1 MNDKNL
7 FGSGVFN
14 YMNPMTTTVSQDLF
28 AQPQTDRSLYRSPS
42 RADLQARAAAEEA
55 ALLNNI
61 TQQFQGLMAT
71 PEWQNASL
79 QRRNEIYD
87 AVMKEQF
94 APYVQQHMDNPD
106 LMMKLQMIPETTLK
120 ADINALAKQ
129 IDDANEFGDFWR
141 GMKSGVHQLSS
152 GIADG
157 IPSLLAED
165 RVRALEELQQRYG
178 YSQERQNA
186 IDAARQTLR
195 EQEADRQDTLKAI
208 QELQTQ
214 QSIARRN
221 TETRRRE
228 LQGEDGEFLGTLS
241 WAAENPLDALTFA
254 AEQAPT
260 MIPTA
265 AATVGGTMLAGPV
278 GGAAAAA
285 AVGSLF
291 SAADAMGSAGLDLSQ
306 QSMDDFRKMP
316 EFQALVAQGTSEE
329 DARNQ
334 VIAAAQGD
342 AGAKGAVIGALT
354 SVFGPE
360 RILGGAIGKTITGA
374 TARGIANSTMKKELL
389 KGAAKTVAGAG
400 MEGVEEGA
408 TQWASNSAINN
419 ATGLNNDVWDGV
431 AEAAALGM
439 IAGGPMST
447 VGSGVDTYH
456 NIKGIREAR
465 ADAAARGET
474 DLTTHSDVISPEAA
488 YAAEQGGAAEATA
501 PADPVAARSALNTF
515 RNDLLQQTGTML
527 TTAERD
533 GLYAVAHAAEQ
544 AGMSTDALKSLMEK
558 LQVRRASPDG
568 NDLWSGY
575 QEYVS
580 KQPVRNA
587 QDNAPVA
594 EPVEVPANTTTTRP
608 SWAGAES
615 MEHVA
620 PLAQAMMAAYRRDSV
635 APQAEYTPMYR
646 EPFDA
651 TVRNLPRT
659 PRGMTPEKR
668 GPIYV
673 TPEGEARLTGD
684 FNGQSDGTGAATAG
698 TDSTGAVAG
707 VTAGDG
713 GTTGT
718 RVADDIAATTGTTRT
733 GTGRGRR
740 NANTANAV
748 HSEPVNALGR
758 GESTATVDGGR
769 SDSAVPGTSAAVSTG
784 ERSVARET
792 GPRAADGRGAESTGL
807 RASGGDPGV
816 GDTVT
821 WKDPFFG
828 NHFTGTV
835 TAVDS
840 ARATFNARTPDG
852 NVFENVSTG
861 SIRQEPL
868 TDAYGDT
875 DVQADMAREDN
886 VDALERLNQA
896 VVDGRITAEQAA
908 RVTQSAVQEVARTG
922 DRSAAGSYIDDH
934 LARLSSSTPALRASG
949 GDWSIGQT
957 VTYKPRN
964 GAKAKDGVITAVN
977 PDGTVDI
984 DVQSTRRGKA
994 VTETKRGVKTS
1005 QLSVPEGQ
1013 QVSEAE
1019 RPSDNAA
1026 TTADVPLSAVPLD
1039 ELVVRMNRALEQM
1052 SDIPLASAD
1061 VEAARQ
1067 VAETGDVEV
1076 ANVMAT
1082 DVWVEH
1088 GITALTPEYLSEGEG
1103 LTKLIESY
1111 RRLTPEERDEVLE
1124 MYNILESTGDFEGN
1138 VYAFV
1143 ADGIIS
1149 DLNEQANA
1157 EPYPFWRHVTDRIKE
1172 LIRRVGKGIA
1182 TALVG
1187 ITLWNAYPVSDAHA
1201 ATSGVVTQVQQV
1213 QGLSNTASAV
1223 RAWVQETKDNR
1234 GQKYIIADKVSGEMH
1249 IMDSRGNVLATMPA
1263 LYGTQK
1269 GDAAVPGQTP
1279 AGIFTLQQRYDV
1291 ASSFGGD
1298 VQQFAE
1304 HTDGSIWAIHRVL
1317 TSNPKQMRQARLN
1330 SPTAED
1336 NRISLGCINVPADMY
1351 NKYLKNG
1358 FKGKLYVIPEQRPL
1372 GEVFRGIQENVA
1384 TEDLKQDMQP
1394 PASLDDTETTAFRSS
1409 TDSMAAEEL
1418 QKGKLDTGAL
1428 LTSVLSEADPDS
1440 LSAAKGNNAAD
1451 LAAFF
1456 AVPLAAGRIS
1466 RNAKKRRNARMSESA
1481 SDVEDREA
1489 ITETANT
1496 PAVSPDNVQ
1505 NDTSEYWASTARGR
1519 TLTPKERVE
1528 SLWFNR
1534 QSWIAPVVQRLYDSQ
1549 YLFLRWLQDNGIAH
1563 VAGEGV
1569 EITDNPVAR
1578 ALKFAPGKRNHIL
1591 THMKKTFME
1600 PAMNKVVEI
1609 AQKNGVALDD
1619 AAKDIMTWISMRH
1632 VPEGNA
1638 DLRRRINER
1647 IDAAIAE
1654 GNETAIEE
1662 AVQELNAHDAYQQGK
1677 GPRVEMV
1684 GGWTDAQARATMRK
1698 IEQQFK
1704 PEDMA
1709 AVAQHLYD
1717 ALEYSKQQRIAAGV
1731 LSPEQVAAWPKF
1743 KYYVPM
1749 YMHMD
1754 VDGDNA
1760 FVGASAINPLPELAR
1775 GGSKDHYAEHAL
1787 MTVTQSLH
1795 RAAAAIAIQ
1804 DFKAALNAQFQGQN
1818 ELAGMQRVRIIGTD
1832 TTGKPGIFFTEH
1844 TADGKTEN
1852 YKFIFTD
1859 KANDN
1864 IMASLFPKEQTTN
1877 PLLQAMATS
1886 TSAYARLLTKYRAT
1900 FAPVNWFREGAE
1912 RAVNLAS
1919 RHITVDGKTINP
1931 LELQARIRAATLNPV
1946 VVASLA
1952 EYMTTGKN
1960 TDNKYVKAYTELEA
1974 TGALATINDV
1984 LKHNEK
1990 DIRKDLRRMKGLRK
2004 YAKQLDSV
2012 ATHYNEVFGAAPAV
2026 AAYVT
2031 LREAGVEADRA
2042 AMFILD
2048 TFNIHNS
2055 GTWTYWMRAFQPF
2068 IVPAM
2073 EGSRNLLRTMST
2085 PRGWAVGAAGIA
2097 TSIMLYTMLAALAPD
2112 DEMDK
2117 MSLPELSRY
2126 IPVYGKDGS
2135 FVKLPVAFG
2144 LPRQTWI
2151 TGAAIARLVR
2161 GSSTP
2166 AEALS
2171 GTTASLAEELLP
2183 VTAKFSGDHASR
2195 NPLLAALHAL
2205 TPDIM
2210 RPFVEVAT
2218 NTSHFGTPIHG
2229 SFREG
2234 EAFASESG
2242 KTRTA
2247 DVWKDAATSLR
2258 ENFGIDVFPESIRH
2272 IINYYAA
2279 GALSGLT
2286 TWLEKDSLYMS
2297 KGHMTTRQE
2306 LGGFW
2311 TSVGLTMLY
2320 DNGRQR
2326 TERQYWRMQD
2336 KVDDLMKRYGVV
2348 RTDPGNGKGMKAVS
2362 AMQRMMLAGASA
2374 QEAMLV
2380 RAAIE
2385 ADNARSKNNR
2395 ALNDRVKKLRKAQ
2408 LAPEHLEPMFTQ
2420 HLDTQELLMKAFI
2433 AQGERSGL

>member
-14 YMNPMTTTVSQDLF
+14 YMNPMTATVSQDLF

-55 ALLNNI
+55 ALLNGI

-87 AVMKEQF
+87 AIIKDQF
-94 APYVQQHMDNPD
+94 TPFVQQHMDNPD

-129 IDDANEFGDFWR
+129 IDDANELGDLWR

-165 RVRALEELQQRYG
+165 RVRTLEELQQRYD

-195 EQEADRQDTLKAI
+195 EQEADRQDTLKAV
-208 QELQTQ
+208 QELQGQ

-221 TETRRRE
+221 TETRRQE

-241 WAAENPLDALTFA
+241 WAAENPLDALSFA

-265 AATVGGTMLAGPV
+265 AATVGGTVLAGPV
-278 GGAAAAA
+278 GGAAAAT

-316 EFQALVAQGTSEE
+316 EFQALVAQGTSEG

-334 VIAAAQGD
+334 IIAAAQGD
-342 AGAKGAVIGALT
+342 AGAKGLVIGALT

-360 RILGGAIGKTITGA
+360 RILGSAIGKTITGA
-374 TARGIANSTMKKELL
+374 TARSIANGTMKKELL
-389 KGAAKTVAGAG
+389 RGAATTLAGAG

-408 TQWASNSAINN
+408 TQWASNSAINK

-456 NIKGIREAR
+456 NIKGIRAAR
-465 ADAAARGET
+465 AEAEARGET
-474 DLTTHSDVISPEAA
+474 DLTTHRDVPSPEAA
-488 YAAEQGGAAEATA
+488 HAAEQDNTADAATA
-501 PADPVAARSALNTF
+501 VDPLVARTALNTV
-515 RNDLLQQTGTML
+515 RNDLLQHTGTAL

-533 GLYAVAHAAEQ
+533 SLYATAYAAEQ
-544 AGMSTDALKSLMEK
+544 AGMTTKALQSLMEK

-587 QDNAPVA
+587 QDNVPA
-594 EPVEVPANTTTTRP
+594 EVPADTTVTRP

-684 FNGQSDGTGAATAG
+684 FDGQSDGTGAATTG
-698 TDSTGAVAG
+698 TGSTGAVAG

-718 RVADDIAATTGTTRT
+718 RVADDIAATTGTART
-733 GTGRGRR
+733 GAGRGRGD
-740 NANTANAV
+740 ADTANAV
-748 HSEPVNALGR
+748 HSEPTDALGS
-758 GESTATVDGGR
+758 GESSTAVDSGR
-769 SDSAVPGTSAAVSTG
+769 SDSTVPGTSAAVSTG

-792 GPRAADGRGAESTGL
+792 GSRATDGRGAESTGL
-807 RASGGDPGV
+807 RASGGD
-816 GDTVT
+816 
-821 WKDPFFG
+821 
-828 NHFTGTV
+828 
-835 TAVDS
+835 
-840 ARATFNARTPDG
+840 
-852 NVFENVSTG
+852 
-861 SIRQEPL
+861 
-868 TDAYGDT
+868 
-875 DVQADMAREDN
+875 
-886 VDALERLNQA
+886 
-896 VVDGRITAEQAA
+896 
-908 RVTQSAVQEVARTG
+908 
-922 DRSAAGSYIDDH
+922 
-934 LARLSSSTPALRASG
+934 
-949 GDWSIGQT
+949 WSVGQT
-957 VTYKPRN
+957 ATYKSRN

-984 DVQSTRRGKA
+984 EVQSMRRGKA
-994 VTETKRGVKTS
+994 VTETKRGVKVS

-1013 QVSEAE
+1013 QRTTTEPE
-1019 RPSDNAA
+1019 QMTDNAA
-1026 TTADVPLSAVPLD
+1026 TVSEAPLSELQPE
-1039 ELVVRMNRALEQM
+1039 ELVARANRALEQLPDM
-1052 SDIPLASAD
+1052 PLASAD
-1061 VEAARQ
+1061 VEAARN
-1067 VAETGDVEV
+1067 VAEVGDIAA
-1076 ANVMAT
+1076 ANTMAT
-1082 DVWVEH
+1082 DAWVEH

-1103 LTKLIESY
+1103 RTKLIESY
-1111 RRLTPEERDEVLE
+1111 RRLTPEERKEVTE
-1124 MYNILESTGDFEGN
+1124 MHDILESTGDFEGN

-1143 ADGIIS
+1143 TDGVIS

-1157 EPYPFWRHVTDRIKE
+1157 EPYLFWQYVTDRVKE

-1187 ITLWNAYPVSDAHA
+1187 ITLWNAYPVPDAHA
-1201 ATSGVVTQVQQV
+1201 VTSGVVTQVQQI

-1304 HTDGSIWAIHRVL
+1304 HSDGSIWAIHRVL

-1330 SPTAED
+1330 SLTAED
-1336 NRISLGCINVPADMY
+1336 NRVSLGCINVPADMY

-1384 TEDLKQDMQP
+1384 ADDLKQDMRL
-1394 PASLDDTETTAFRSS
+1394 PASLDDTDTTAFRSS
-1409 TDSMAAEEL
+1409 TDSLAAEEL
-1418 QKGKLDTGAL
+1418 QKGTLDSGAL
-1428 LTSVLSEADPDS
+1428 LTSVLSETDPDS
-1440 LSAAKGNNAAD
+1440 LSAAKGNDVAD

-1456 AVPLAAGRIS
+1456 ALPLAAGRMS
-1466 RNAKKRRNARMSESA
+1466 RNAKKRRNARMSESV

-1489 ITETANT
+1489 ITDTVDA
-1496 PAVSPDNVQ
+1496 PAASPDNVQ
-1505 NDTSEYWASTARGR
+1505 SDSPEYWASTARGR
-1519 TLTPKERVE
+1519 TLTPKQRVA

-1534 QSWIAPVVQRLYDSQ
+1534 LSWMALVVERLYDSQ
-1549 YLFLRWLQDNGIAH
+1549 YRMLRWISDNGIGQ
-1563 VAGEGV
+1563 VAGEGI
-1569 EITDNPVAR
+1569 ELTDNPIAR

-1600 PAMNKVVEI
+1600 PAMSKVVEI

-1638 DLRRRINER
+1638 DLRRRISER

-1654 GNETAIEE
+1654 GDETAIED

-1698 IEQQFK
+1698 IEQTFS

-1709 AVAQHLYD
+1709 EVAQHLYD

-1818 ELAGMQRVRIIGTD
+1818 ELAGMQRVHIKDAD

-1864 IMASLFPKEQTTN
+1864 IMVSLFPKEQTTN
-1877 PLLQAMATS
+1877 PLLQVMATS

-1919 RHITVDGKTINP
+1919 RHITVNGKTINP

-1960 TDNKYVKAYTELEA
+1960 ADNEYVKAYKELEA

-2004 YAKQLDSV
+2004 YAKQLDDI

-2031 LREAGVEADRA
+2031 LKKAGVDSERA
-2042 AMFILD
+2042 AMFVLD

-2055 GTWTYWMRAFQPF
+2055 GTWTHWMRAFQPF

-2085 PRGWAVGAAGIA
+2085 PRGWAIGAAGIA
-2097 TSIMLYTMLAALAPD
+2097 TSIMLYTMLASLAPD

-2126 IPVYGKDGS
+2126 IPLFSKDGS

-2183 VTAKFSGDHASR
+2183 VTGKFSGDHASR
-2195 NPLLAALHAL
+2195 NPLLAVLHAL

-2247 DVWKDAATSLR
+2247 DVWKNAATYLR

-2272 IINYYAA
+2272 VINYYAA

-2286 TWLEKDSLYMS
+2286 TWMENDSLYMS

-2348 RTDPGNGKGMKAVS
+2348 RSDPNNGKGMKAVS
-2362 AMQRMMLAGASA
+2362 AMQRMMLAGASI

-2380 RAAIE
+2380 HAAIE
-2385 ADNARSKNNR
+2385 ADSARSKNNR

-2420 HLDTQELLMKAFI
+2420 HLDMQELLMKAFI

>member
-1 MNDKNL
+1 MTDKNF

-14 YMNPMTTTVSQDLF
+14 YMNPMTATPSADLF
-28 AQPQTDRSLYRSPS
+28 AQPRTDNSLYRPPS

-55 ALLNNI
+55 ALLNGI

-106 LMMKLQMIPETTLK
+106 LMMKLQMIPEMTLK
-120 ADINALAKQ
+120 ADINALKRQ
-129 IDDANEFGDFWR
+129 IDDANELGDLWR

-157 IPSLLAED
+157 IPSWIAGNKIKS
-165 RVRALEELQQRYG
+165 LEEAQRLYG
-178 YSQERQNA
+178 YDPNRQKE

-195 EQEADRQDTLKAI
+195 EQEADRKETLKAV
-208 QELQTQ
+208 QELQGQ

-241 WAAENPLDALTFA
+241 WATENPLDALSFA

-265 AATVGGTMLAGPV
+265 AATVGGTVLAGPV
-278 GGAAAAA
+278 GGAVAAT

-316 EFQALVAQGTSEE
+316 EFQALVAQGTPEG

-334 VIAAAQGD
+334 IIAAAQGD
-342 AGAKGAVIGALT
+342 AGAKGLVIGALT

-374 TARGIANSTMKKELL
+374 TARSIANGTMKKALL
-389 KGAAKTVAGAG
+389 RGAATTLAGAG

-408 TQWASNSAINN
+408 TQWASNSAINK

-439 IAGGPMST
+439 IAGGPMSA

-456 NIKGIREAR
+456 NIKGIRATRAEAE
-465 ADAAARGET
+465 ARGET
-474 DLTTHSDVISPEAA
+474 DLTTHRDVPSPEAA
-488 YAAEQGGAAEATA
+488 HAAEQGNTVDAATA
-501 PADPVAARSALNTF
+501 VDPLVARTALNTV
-515 RNDLLQQTGTML
+515 RKDLLQHTGTAL

-533 GLYAVAHAAEQ
+533 SLYATAYAAEQ
-544 AGMSTDALKSLMEK
+544 AGMTTKALQSLMEK

-587 QDNAPVA
+587 QDNAPA
-594 EPVEVPANTTTTRP
+594 EVPADTTVTRP

-684 FNGQSDGTGAATAG
+684 FNGQSDGTGAATTG
-698 TDSTGAVAG
+698 TGSTGAVAG

-718 RVADDIAATTGTTRT
+718 RVADDIAATTGPART
-733 GTGRGRR
+733 GAGRGRG
-740 NANTANAV
+740 NADTANAV
-748 HSEPVNALGR
+748 HSEPTDALGS
-758 GESTATVDGGR
+758 GESSAAVDSGR
-769 SDSAVPGTSAAVSTG
+769 SDSTVPGTSAAVSTG

-792 GPRAADGRGAESTGL
+792 GSRAADGRSAESTGL
-807 RASGGDPGV
+807 RASGGDWSV
-816 GDTVT
+816 G
-821 WKDPFFG
+821 
-828 NHFTGTV
+828 
-835 TAVDS
+835 
-840 ARATFNARTPDG
+840 
-852 NVFENVSTG
+852 
-861 SIRQEPL
+861 
-868 TDAYGDT
+868 
-875 DVQADMAREDN
+875 
-886 VDALERLNQA
+886 
-896 VVDGRITAEQAA
+896 QAA
-908 RVTQSAVQEVARTG
+908 
-922 DRSAAGSYIDDH
+922 
-934 LARLSSSTPALRASG
+934 
-949 GDWSIGQT
+949 
-957 VTYKPRN
+957 TYKPRN

-984 DVQSTRRGKA
+984 EVQSMRRGKA
-994 VTETKRGVKTS
+994 VTETKRGVKAS

-1013 QVSEAE
+1013 QRTITEPE
-1019 RPSDNAA
+1019 QMTDNAA
-1026 TTADVPLSAVPLD
+1026 TVSEAPLSELQPE
-1039 ELVVRMNRALEQM
+1039 ELVARANRALEQLPDM
-1052 SDIPLASAD
+1052 PLASAD
-1061 VEAARQ
+1061 VEAARN
-1067 VAETGDVEV
+1067 VAEAGDIAA
-1076 ANVMAT
+1076 ANTMAT
-1082 DVWVEH
+1082 DAWVEH

-1103 LTKLIESY
+1103 RTKLIESY
-1111 RRLTPEERDEVLE
+1111 RRLTLEERQEVIE
-1124 MYNILESTGDFEGN
+1124 MHDMLESTGDFEGN

-1143 ADGIIS
+1143 TDGVIS

-1157 EPYPFWRHVTDRIKE
+1157 EPYPFWQYVTDRVKA

-1187 ITLWNAYPVSDAHA
+1187 ITLWNAYPVPDAHA
-1201 ATSGVVTQVQQV
+1201 ATSGVVTQVQQI

-1304 HTDGSIWAIHRVL
+1304 HSDGSIWAIHRVL

-1384 TEDLKQDMQP
+1384 TDDLKQNMQP
-1394 PASLDDTETTAFRSS
+1394 PASLDDTDTTAFRSS
-1409 TDSMAAEEL
+1409 TDSLAAEEL
-1418 QKGKLDTGAL
+1418 QKGTLDSGAL
-1428 LTSVLSEADPDS
+1428 LTSVLSETDPDS
-1440 LSAAKGNNAAD
+1440 LSAAKGNDAAD

-1456 AVPLAAGRIS
+1456 VLPLAAGRMS

-1481 SDVEDREA
+1481 NDVEDREA
-1489 ITETANT
+1489 ITGA
-1496 PAVSPDNVQ
+1496 ADARVVSPDNVQ
-1505 NDTSEYWASTARGR
+1505 SDSPEYWASTARGR
-1519 TLTPKERVE
+1519 TLTPKQRVA

-1534 QSWIAPVVQRLYDSQ
+1534 QSWMAPVVERLYDSQ
-1549 YLFLRWLQDNGIAH
+1549 YPMLRWISDNGIGQ
-1563 VAGEGV
+1563 VAGEGT
-1569 EITDNPVAR
+1569 ELTDNPIAR
-1578 ALKFAPGKRNHIL
+1578 ALKFAPGKRDHIL
-1591 THMKKTFME
+1591 THMKRTYME
-1600 PAMNKVVEI
+1600 PAMRKVVEI

-1638 DLRRRINER
+1638 DLRRRINEE

-1654 GNETAIEE
+1654 GDETTIED
-1662 AVQELNAHDAYQQGK
+1662 AVQKLNAHDAYQQGK
-1677 GPRVEMV
+1677 GPRVPMV

-1698 IEQQFK
+1698 IEQTFS

-1754 VDGDNA
+1754 IDGDNA

-1818 ELAGMQRVRIIGTD
+1818 ELAGMQRVHIKDAD
-1832 TTGKPGIFFTEH
+1832 TTNKPGIFFTEH

-1886 TSAYARLLTKYRAT
+1886 TSAYARVLTKYRAT

-1919 RHITVDGKTINP
+1919 RHITVNGKTINP

-1960 TDNKYVKAYTELEA
+1960 ADNEYVKAYKELEA

-2004 YAKQLDSV
+2004 YAKQLDGI

-2031 LREAGVEADRA
+2031 LKKAGVDAERA

-2055 GTWTYWMRAFQPF
+2055 GTWTHWMRAFQPF

-2085 PRGWAVGAAGIA
+2085 PRGWTIGAAGIA
-2097 TSIMLYTMLAALAPD
+2097 TSIMLYTMLASLAPD

-2126 IPVYGKDGS
+2126 IPLYGKDGS

-2144 LPRQTWI
+2144 LPRQTWV

-2183 VTAKFSGDHASR
+2183 VTGKFSGDHASR

-2247 DVWKDAATSLR
+2247 DVWKNAATYLR

-2272 IINYYAA
+2272 VINYYAA

-2286 TWLEKDSLYMS
+2286 TWMENDSLYMS

-2348 RTDPGNGKGMKAVS
+2348 RSDPGNGKGMKAVS

-2385 ADNARSKNNR
+2385 ADSARSKNNR

-2420 HLDTQELLMKAFI
+2420 HLDMQELLMKAFI

>member
-1 MNDKNL
+1 MTDKNL

-55 ALLNNI
+55 ALLNGI

-87 AVMKEQF
+87 AIIKDQF
-94 APYVQQHMDNPD
+94 TPFVQQHMDNPD
-106 LMMKLQMIPETTLK
+106 LMMKLQMIPEATLK
-120 ADINALAKQ
+120 ADINALSKQ
-129 IDDANEFGDFWR
+129 IDDANELGDLWR

-165 RVRALEELQQRYG
+165 RVRTLEELQQRYG

-195 EQEADRQDTLKAI
+195 EQEADRRETLKAV
-208 QELQTQ
+208 QELQAQ

-241 WAAENPLDALTFA
+241 WAAENPLDALSFA

-265 AATVGGTMLAGPV
+265 AATVGGTILAGPV

-285 AVGSLF
+285 AVGGLF

-316 EFQALVAQGTSEE
+316 EFQALVAQGTPEG

-334 VIAAAQGD
+334 IIAAAQGD
-342 AGAKGAVIGALT
+342 AGAKGLVIGALT

-374 TARGIANSTMKKELL
+374 TARSIANGTMKKELL
-389 KGAAKTVAGAG
+389 RGAATTLAGAG

-408 TQWASNSAINN
+408 TQWASNSAINK

-439 IAGGPMST
+439 IAGGPMSA

-474 DLTTHSDVISPEAA
+474 DLTTHRDVPSPEAA
-488 YAAEQGGAAEATA
+488 HAAEQGGPAEAVTA
-501 PADPVAARSALNTF
+501 VDPLVARTALNTV
-515 RNDLLQQTGTML
+515 RKDLLQHTGTAL
-527 TTAERD
+527 TAEERD
-533 GLYAVAHAAEQ
+533 SLYATAYAAEQ
-544 AGMSTDALKSLMEK
+544 AGMTTKALQSLMEK

-587 QDNAPVA
+587 QDNAPA
-594 EPVEVPANTTTTRP
+594 EVPADTTVTRP

-684 FNGQSDGTGAATAG
+684 FNGQSDGTGAATTG
-698 TDSTGAVAG
+698 TGSTGAVAG

-713 GTTGT
+713 RTTGT
-718 RVADDIAATTGTTRT
+718 RVADDIATTTGPART
-733 GTGRGRR
+733 GAGRGRGDTD
-740 NANTANAV
+740 TANAV
-748 HSEPVNALGR
+748 HSEPTDALGS
-758 GESTATVDGGR
+758 GESPTAVDSGR
-769 SDSAVPGTSAAVSTG
+769 SDSTVPGTSAAVSTG

-792 GPRAADGRGAESTGL
+792 GPRTTDGRGAESTGL
-807 RASGGDPGV
+807 RASGGD
-816 GDTVT
+816 
-821 WKDPFFG
+821 
-828 NHFTGTV
+828 
-835 TAVDS
+835 
-840 ARATFNARTPDG
+840 
-852 NVFENVSTG
+852 
-861 SIRQEPL
+861 
-868 TDAYGDT
+868 
-875 DVQADMAREDN
+875 
-886 VDALERLNQA
+886 
-896 VVDGRITAEQAA
+896 
-908 RVTQSAVQEVARTG
+908 
-922 DRSAAGSYIDDH
+922 
-934 LARLSSSTPALRASG
+934 
-949 GDWSIGQT
+949 WSVGQT
-957 VTYKPRN
+957 ATYKPRN

-984 DVQSTRRGKA
+984 EVQSMRRGKA

-1013 QVSEAE
+1013 QQTTAE
-1019 RPSDNAA
+1019 PEQMTDNAA
-1026 TTADVPLSAVPLD
+1026 TASEVPLSELQPE
-1039 ELVVRMNRALEQM
+1039 ELVARANRALEQLPDM
-1052 SDIPLASAD
+1052 PLASAD
-1061 VEAARQ
+1061 VEAARNI
-1067 VAETGDVEV
+1067 AEAGDIAA
-1076 ANVMAT
+1076 ANTMAT
-1082 DVWVEH
+1082 DAWVAH

-1103 LTKLIESY
+1103 RTKLIESY
-1111 RRLTPEERDEVLE
+1111 RRLTPEEREEVIE
-1124 MYNILESTGDFEGN
+1124 MHDMLESTGDFEGN

-1143 ADGIIS
+1143 TDGVIS

-1157 EPYPFWRHVTDRIKE
+1157 EPYPFWQYVTDRVKE

-1187 ITLWNAYPVSDAHA
+1187 ITLWNAYPVPDAHA
-1201 ATSGVVTQVQQV
+1201 ATSGVVTQVQQI

-1269 GDAAVPGQTP
+1269 GDAAAPGQTP

-1304 HTDGSIWAIHRVL
+1304 HSDGSIWAIHRVL

-1384 TEDLKQDMQP
+1384 ADDLKQDMQP

-1409 TDSMAAEEL
+1409 TDSLAAEEL
-1418 QKGKLDTGAL
+1418 QKGTLDSGAL
-1428 LTSVLSEADPDS
+1428 LTSVLSETDPDS
-1440 LSAAKGNNAAD
+1440 LSAAKGNDAAD

-1456 AVPLAAGRIS
+1456 ALPLAAGRMS

-1481 SDVEDREA
+1481 NDVEDREA
-1489 ITETANT
+1489 ITGA
-1496 PAVSPDNVQ
+1496 ADAQVVSPDNVQ
-1505 NDTSEYWASTARGR
+1505 SDSPEYWASTARGR
-1519 TLTPKERVE
+1519 TLTPKQRVA

-1534 QSWIAPVVQRLYDSQ
+1534 QSWMAPVVQRLYDSQ
-1549 YLFLRWLQDNGIAH
+1549 YLMLRWISDNGIGQ
-1563 VAGEGV
+1563 VAGEGI
-1569 EITDNPVAR
+1569 ELTDNPIAR
-1578 ALKFAPGKRNHIL
+1578 ALKFAPGKRDHIL
-1591 THMKKTFME
+1591 THMKRTYME
-1600 PAMNKVVEI
+1600 PAMSKVVEI

-1638 DLRRRINER
+1638 DLRRRISER

-1654 GNETAIEE
+1654 GDETAIED
-1662 AVQELNAHDAYQQGK
+1662 AVQELNAHDAYQRGQGD
-1677 GPRVEMV
+1677 RVPMV

-1698 IEQQFK
+1698 IEQTFS

-1775 GGSKDHYAEHAL
+1775 GGSEDHYAEHAL

-1818 ELAGMQRVRIIGTD
+1818 ELAGMQRVRITGTD

-1859 KANDN
+1859 KNNNN

-1919 RHITVDGKTINP
+1919 RHITVNGKTINP

-1960 TDNKYVKAYTELEA
+1960 ADNEYVKAYKELEA

-2004 YAKQLDSV
+2004 YAKQLDGI

-2031 LREAGVEADRA
+2031 LKKAGVDSERA

-2055 GTWTYWMRAFQPF
+2055 GTWTHWMRAFQPF

-2085 PRGWAVGAAGIA
+2085 PRGWAIGAAGIA
-2097 TSIMLYTMLAALAPD
+2097 TSIMLYTMLASLAPD

-2126 IPVYGKDGS
+2126 IPLYGKDGS

-2183 VTAKFSGDHASR
+2183 VTGKFSGDHASR

-2247 DVWKDAATSLR
+2247 DVWKNAATYLR

-2272 IINYYAA
+2272 VINYYAA

-2286 TWLEKDSLYMS
+2286 TWMENDSLYMS

-2348 RTDPGNGKGMKAVS
+2348 RSDPGNGKGMKAVS

-2385 ADNARSKNNR
+2385 ADSARSKNNR

-2420 HLDTQELLMKAFI
+2420 HLDMQELLMKAFI
-2433 AQGERSGL
+2433 TQGERSGL

>member
-1 MNDKNL
+1 MTDKNL

-55 ALLNNI
+55 ALLNGI

-87 AVMKEQF
+87 AIIKDQF
-94 APYVQQHMDNPD
+94 TPFVQQHMDNPD
-106 LMMKLQMIPETTLK
+106 LMMKLQMIPEATLK
-120 ADINALAKQ
+120 ADINALSKQ
-129 IDDANEFGDFWR
+129 IDDANELGDLWR

-157 IPSLLAED
+157 IPSLLAAD
-165 RVRALEELQQRYG
+165 RVRTLEELQQRYG

-195 EQEADRQDTLKAI
+195 EQETDRQDTLKAV
-208 QELQTQ
+208 QELQGQ

-241 WAAENPLDALTFA
+241 WAAENPLDALSFA

-285 AVGSLF
+285 AVGGLF

-316 EFQALVAQGTSEE
+316 EFQALVAQGTSEG

-334 VIAAAQGD
+334 VIAYAQGD
-342 AGAKGAVIGALT
+342 AGAKGLVIGALT
-354 SVFGPE
+354 NVFGPE

-374 TARGIANSTMKKELL
+374 TARSIANGTMKKALL
-389 KGAAKTVAGAG
+389 RGAATTLAGAG

-408 TQWASNSAINN
+408 TQWASNSAINK

-439 IAGGPMST
+439 IAGGPMSA
-447 VGSGVDTYH
+447 VGGGVDTYH

-465 ADAAARGET
+465 AEAAARGET
-474 DLTTHSDVISPEAA
+474 DLTTHRDVPSPEAA
-488 YAAEQGGAAEATA
+488 HAAEQGNTVDAATA
-501 PADPVAARSALNTF
+501 VDPLVARTALNTV
-515 RNDLLQQTGTML
+515 RKDLLQHTGTAL

-533 GLYAVAHAAEQ
+533 SLYATAYAAEQ
-544 AGMSTDALKSLMEK
+544 AGMTTKALQSLMEK

-587 QDNAPVA
+587 QDDAPA
-594 EPVEVPANTTTTRP
+594 EVPADTTVTRP

-659 PRGMTPEKR
+659 PRGMTPEKH
-668 GPIYV
+668 GTIYV
-673 TPEGEARLTGD
+673 TPEGEARLAGDFNGQSMEHVAPLARAMMAAYRRDSVAPQAEYTPMYREPFDATVRNLPRTPRGMPPKKHGTIYVTPEGGARLAGD
-684 FNGQSDGTGAATAG
+684 FNGQSDGTGAATTG
-698 TDSTGAVAG
+698 TGSTGAVAG

-718 RVADDIAATTGTTRT
+718 RVADDIAATTGSART
-733 GTGRGRR
+733 GAGRGRGDTD
-740 NANTANAV
+740 TANAV
-748 HSEPVNALGR
+748 HSEPTDALGS
-758 GESTATVDGGR
+758 GESSTAVDSGR
-769 SDSAVPGTSAAVSTG
+769 SDSTVPGTSAAVSTG

-792 GPRAADGRGAESTGL
+792 GPRTTDGRGAESTGL
-807 RASGGDPGV
+807 RASGGD
-816 GDTVT
+816 
-821 WKDPFFG
+821 
-828 NHFTGTV
+828 
-835 TAVDS
+835 
-840 ARATFNARTPDG
+840 
-852 NVFENVSTG
+852 
-861 SIRQEPL
+861 
-868 TDAYGDT
+868 
-875 DVQADMAREDN
+875 
-886 VDALERLNQA
+886 
-896 VVDGRITAEQAA
+896 
-908 RVTQSAVQEVARTG
+908 
-922 DRSAAGSYIDDH
+922 
-934 LARLSSSTPALRASG
+934 
-949 GDWSIGQT
+949 WSVGQT
-957 VTYKPRN
+957 ATYKPRN

-984 DVQSTRRGKA
+984 EVQSMRRGKA
-994 VTETKRGVKTS
+994 VTETKRGVKAS
-1005 QLSVPEGQ
+1005 QLSVPERQ
-1013 QVSEAE
+1013 QRTTTEPE
-1019 RPSDNAA
+1019 QMTDNAA
-1026 TTADVPLSAVPLD
+1026 TTADAPLSAVPLD

-1061 VEAARQ
+1061 VEAARN
-1067 VAETGDVEV
+1067 VAEAGDIAA
-1076 ANVMAT
+1076 ANTMAT
-1082 DVWVEH
+1082 DAWVEH

-1103 LTKLIESY
+1103 RTKLIESY
-1111 RRLTPEERDEVLE
+1111 RRLTPEEREEVIE
-1124 MYNILESTGDFEGN
+1124 MHDMLESTGDFEGN

-1143 ADGIIS
+1143 TDGVIS

-1157 EPYPFWRHVTDRIKE
+1157 EPYPFWQYVTDRVKE

-1187 ITLWNAYPVSDAHA
+1187 ITLWNAYPVPDAHA

-1304 HTDGSIWAIHRVL
+1304 HSDGSIWAIHRVL

-1336 NRISLGCINVPADMY
+1336 NRVSLGCINVPADMY

-1384 TEDLKQDMQP
+1384 ADDLKQDMQS
-1394 PASLDDTETTAFRSS
+1394 PASLDDTDTTAFRSS
-1409 TDSMAAEEL
+1409 TDSLATEEL
-1418 QKGKLDTGAL
+1418 QKGTLDSGAL
-1428 LTSVLSEADPDS
+1428 LTSVLSETDPDS
-1440 LSAAKGNNAAD
+1440 LSAAKGNDAAD

-1456 AVPLAAGRIS
+1456 ALPLAAGRMS
-1466 RNAKKRRNARMSESA
+1466 RNAKKRRNARMSESV

-1489 ITETANT
+1489 ITGTADT
-1496 PAVSPDNVQ
+1496 PAASPDNVQ
-1505 NDTSEYWASTARGR
+1505 SDSPEYWASTARGR
-1519 TLTPKERVE
+1519 TLTPKQRVA

-1534 QSWIAPVVQRLYDSQ
+1534 QSWMAPVVQRLYDSQ
-1549 YLFLRWLQDNGIAH
+1549 YPMLRWISDNGIGQ
-1563 VAGEGV
+1563 VAGEGI
-1569 EITDNPVAR
+1569 ELTDNPIAR
-1578 ALKFAPGKRNHIL
+1578 ALKFAPGKRDHIL
-1591 THMKKTFME
+1591 THMKRTYME
-1600 PAMNKVVEI
+1600 PAMSKVVEI

-1638 DLRRRINER
+1638 DLRRRISEE

-1654 GNETAIEE
+1654 GDETAIEK
-1662 AVQELNAHDAYQQGK
+1662 AVQKLNAHDAYQQGK

-1698 IEQQFK
+1698 IEQTFS

-1709 AVAQHLYD
+1709 EVAQHLYD

-1804 DFKAALNAQFQGQN
+1804 DFKAALNAQFQEQN
-1818 ELAGMQRVRIIGTD
+1818 ELAGMQRVRITGTD
-1832 TTGKPGIFFTEH
+1832 TTNKPGIFFTEH

-1859 KANDN
+1859 KNNDN

-1960 TDNKYVKAYTELEA
+1960 ADNEYVKAYKELEA

-2004 YAKQLDSV
+2004 YAKQLDGI

-2031 LREAGVEADRA
+2031 LKKAGVDSERA

-2055 GTWTYWMRAFQPF
+2055 GTWTHWMRAFQPF

-2085 PRGWAVGAAGIA
+2085 PRGWTIGAAGIA
-2097 TSIMLYTMLAALAPD
+2097 TSIMLYTMLASLAPD

-2126 IPVYGKDGS
+2126 IPLYGKDGS

-2183 VTAKFSGDHASR
+2183 VTGKFSGDHASR

-2247 DVWKDAATSLR
+2247 DVWKNAATYLR

-2272 IINYYAA
+2272 VINYYAA

-2286 TWLEKDSLYMS
+2286 TWMENDSLYMS

-2348 RTDPGNGKGMKAVS
+2348 RSDPGNGKGMKAVS

-2385 ADNARSKNNR
+2385 ADTARSKNNR

-2408 LAPEHLEPMFTQ
+2408 LSPEHLEPMFTQ
-2420 HLDTQELLMKAFI
+2420 HLDMQDHLMKMFI

>member
-1 MNDKNL
+1 MTDKNL

-55 ALLNNI
+55 ALLNGI

-87 AVMKEQF
+87 AIIKDQF
-94 APYVQQHMDNPD
+94 TPFVQQHMDNPD
-106 LMMKLQMIPETTLK
+106 LMMKLQMIPEATLK
-120 ADINALAKQ
+120 ADINALSKQ
-129 IDDANEFGDFWR
+129 IDDANELGDLWR

-165 RVRALEELQQRYG
+165 RVRTLEELQQRYG

-195 EQEADRQDTLKAI
+195 EQEADRRETLKAV
-208 QELQTQ
+208 QELQAQ

-241 WAAENPLDALTFA
+241 WAAENPLDALSFA

-265 AATVGGTMLAGPV
+265 AATVGGTILAGPV

-285 AVGSLF
+285 AVGGLF

-316 EFQALVAQGTSEE
+316 EFQALVAQGTPEG

-334 VIAAAQGD
+334 IIAAAQGD
-342 AGAKGAVIGALT
+342 AGAKGLVIGALT

-374 TARGIANSTMKKELL
+374 TARSIANGTMKKELL
-389 KGAAKTVAGAG
+389 RGAATTLAGAG
-400 MEGVEEGA
+400 MEGIEEGA
-408 TQWASNSAINN
+408 TQWASNSAINK

-439 IAGGPMST
+439 IAGGPMSA

-465 ADAAARGET
+465 AEAAARGET
-474 DLTTHSDVISPEAA
+474 DLTTHRDVPSPEAA
-488 YAAEQGGAAEATA
+488 HAAEQGNTADGATA
-501 PADPVAARSALNTF
+501 VDPLVARTALNTV
-515 RNDLLQQTGTML
+515 RNDLLQYTGTAL

-533 GLYAVAHAAEQ
+533 SLYATAYAAEQ
-544 AGMSTDALKSLMEK
+544 AGMTTKALQSLMEK

-587 QDNAPVA
+587 QDNAPA
-594 EPVEVPANTTTTRP
+594 EVPADTTVTRP

-620 PLAQAMMAAYRRDSV
+620 PLAQAMMTAYRRDSV
-635 APQAEYTPMYR
+635 VPQDEYKPMYR

-651 TVRNLPRT
+651 TVRNLPRI
-659 PRGMTPEKR
+659 PRGVRGIPSKKR
-668 GPIYV
+668 GTIYV

-684 FNGQSDGTGAATAG
+684 FNGQSDGTGAATTG
-698 TDSTGAVAG
+698 TGSTGAVAG

-713 GTTGT
+713 GATGT
-718 RVADDIAATTGTTRT
+718 RVADDIAATTGPART
-733 GTGRGRR
+733 GAGRGRGDTD
-740 NANTANAV
+740 TANAV
-748 HSEPVNALGR
+748 HSEPTDALGS
-758 GESTATVDGGR
+758 GESPTAVDSGR
-769 SDSAVPGTSAAVSTG
+769 SDSTVPGTSAAVSTG

-792 GPRAADGRGAESTGL
+792 GPRTTDGRGAESTGL
-807 RASGGDPGV
+807 RASGGD
-816 GDTVT
+816 
-821 WKDPFFG
+821 
-828 NHFTGTV
+828 
-835 TAVDS
+835 
-840 ARATFNARTPDG
+840 
-852 NVFENVSTG
+852 
-861 SIRQEPL
+861 
-868 TDAYGDT
+868 
-875 DVQADMAREDN
+875 
-886 VDALERLNQA
+886 
-896 VVDGRITAEQAA
+896 
-908 RVTQSAVQEVARTG
+908 
-922 DRSAAGSYIDDH
+922 
-934 LARLSSSTPALRASG
+934 
-949 GDWSIGQT
+949 WSVGQT
-957 VTYKPRN
+957 ATYKPRN

-984 DVQSTRRGKA
+984 EVQSMRRGKA

-1013 QVSEAE
+1013 QQTTAE
-1019 RPSDNAA
+1019 PEQMTDNAA
-1026 TTADVPLSAVPLD
+1026 TASEVPLSELQPE
-1039 ELVVRMNRALEQM
+1039 ELVARANRALEQLPDM
-1052 SDIPLASAD
+1052 PLASAD
-1061 VEAARQ
+1061 VEAARNI
-1067 VAETGDVEV
+1067 AEAGDIAA
-1076 ANVMAT
+1076 ANTMAT
-1082 DVWVEH
+1082 DAWVAH

-1103 LTKLIESY
+1103 RTKLIESY
-1111 RRLTPEERDEVLE
+1111 RRLTPEEREEVIE
-1124 MYNILESTGDFEGN
+1124 MHDMLESTGDFEGN

-1143 ADGIIS
+1143 ADGVIS

-1157 EPYPFWRHVTDRIKE
+1157 EPYPFWQYVTDRVKE

-1187 ITLWNAYPVSDAHA
+1187 ITLWNAYPVPDAHA

-1269 GDAAVPGQTP
+1269 GDAAAPGQTP

-1304 HTDGSIWAIHRVL
+1304 HSDGSIWAIHRVL

-1384 TEDLKQDMQP
+1384 TEDLKQNMQP
-1394 PASLDDTETTAFRSS
+1394 PASLDDTNTAAFRSS
-1409 TDSMAAEEL
+1409 TDSLAAEEL

-1428 LTSVLSEADPDS
+1428 LTSVLSETDPDS
-1440 LSAAKGNNAAD
+1440 LSAAKGNDAAD

-1456 AVPLAAGRIS
+1456 ALPLAAGRMS

-1481 SDVEDREA
+1481 NDVEDREA
-1489 ITETANT
+1489 ITDTADA
-1496 PAVSPDNVQ
+1496 PAASPDNVQ
-1505 NDTSEYWASTARGR
+1505 SDSPEYWASTARGR
-1519 TLTPKERVE
+1519 TLTPKQRVA

-1534 QSWIAPVVQRLYDSQ
+1534 QSWMAPVVQRLYDSQ
-1549 YLFLRWLQDNGIAH
+1549 YPMLRWISDNGIGQ
-1563 VAGEGV
+1563 VAGEGI
-1569 EITDNPVAR
+1569 ELTDNPIAR
-1578 ALKFAPGKRNHIL
+1578 ALKFAPGKRDHIL
-1591 THMKKTFME
+1591 THMKRTYME
-1600 PAMNKVVEI
+1600 PAMSKVVEI

-1638 DLRRRINER
+1638 DLRRRISEK

-1654 GNETAIEE
+1654 GDETAIED
-1662 AVQELNAHDAYQQGK
+1662 AVQELNAHDAYQRGQGD
-1677 GPRVEMV
+1677 RVPMV

-1698 IEQQFK
+1698 IEQTFS

-1709 AVAQHLYD
+1709 EVAQHLYD

-1804 DFKAALNAQFQGQN
+1804 DFKAALNAQFQEQN
-1818 ELAGMQRVRIIGTD
+1818 ELAGMQRVHIKNAD

-1859 KANDN
+1859 KNNDN

-1919 RHITVDGKTINP
+1919 RHITVNGKTINP

-1960 TDNKYVKAYTELEA
+1960 ADNEYVKAYKELEA

-2004 YAKQLDSV
+2004 YAKQLDGI

-2031 LREAGVEADRA
+2031 LKKAGVDSERA

-2055 GTWTYWMRAFQPF
+2055 GTWTHWMRAFQPF

-2085 PRGWAVGAAGIA
+2085 PRGWAIGAAGIA
-2097 TSIMLYTMLAALAPD
+2097 TSIMLYTMLASLAPD

-2126 IPVYGKDGS
+2126 IPLYGKDGS

-2183 VTAKFSGDHASR
+2183 VTGKFSGDHASR

-2247 DVWKDAATSLR
+2247 DVWKNAATYLR

-2272 IINYYAA
+2272 VINYYAA

-2286 TWLEKDSLYMS
+2286 TWMENDSLYMS

-2348 RTDPGNGKGMKAVS
+2348 RSDPGNGKGMKAVS

-2385 ADNARSKNNR
+2385 ADSARSKNNR

-2420 HLDTQELLMKAFI
+2420 HLDMQELLMKAFI
-2433 AQGERSGL
+2433 TQGERSGL

>member
-1 MNDKNL
+1 MTGRNVMTDKNL

-55 ALLNNI
+55 ALLNGI

-87 AVMKEQF
+87 AIIKDQF
-94 APYVQQHMDNPD
+94 TPFVQQHMDNPD

-120 ADINALAKQ
+120 ADINALEKQ
-129 IDDANEFGDFWR
+129 INDANEFGDFWR
-141 GMKSGVHQLSS
+141 GMQISGNQLLS
-152 GIADG
+152 GLADG
-157 IPSLLAED
+157 IPSWAAGNKIKTLED
-165 RVRALEELQQRYG
+165 AQRTYG
-178 YSQERQNA
+178 YDPNRQKE

-195 EQEADRQDTLKAI
+195 EQETDRQDTLKAV
-208 QELQTQ
+208 QELQGQ

-221 TETRRRE
+221 TETRRQE

-241 WAAENPLDALTFA
+241 WAAENPLDALSFA

-260 MIPTA
+260 MVPTA
-265 AATVGGTMLAGPV
+265 AATVGGTILAGPV
-278 GGAAAAA
+278 GGAAAAT

-316 EFQALVAQGTSEE
+316 EFQALVAQGTSEG

-334 VIAAAQGD
+334 IIAAAQGD
-342 AGAKGAVIGALT
+342 AGAKGLVIGALT

-374 TARGIANSTMKKELL
+374 TARSIANGTMKKELL
-389 KGAAKTVAGAG
+389 RGAATTLAGAG

-408 TQWASNSAINN
+408 TQWASNSAINK

-439 IAGGPMST
+439 IAGGPMSA
-447 VGSGVDTYH
+447 VGGGVDTYH

-465 ADAAARGET
+465 AEAAARGET
-474 DLTTHSDVISPEAA
+474 DLTTHRDVPSPEAA
-488 YAAEQGGAAEATA
+488 HAAEQRNTVDAATTV
-501 PADPVAARSALNTF
+501 DPLVARTALNTV
-515 RNDLLQQTGTML
+515 RNDLLQHTGTAL

-533 GLYAVAHAAEQ
+533 SLYATAYAAEQ
-544 AGMSTDALKSLMEK
+544 AGMTTKALQSLMEK

-587 QDNAPVA
+587 QGNAPA
-594 EPVEVPANTTTTRP
+594 EVPADTTVTRP

-684 FNGQSDGTGAATAG
+684 FNGQSDGTGAATTG
-698 TDSTGAVAG
+698 TGSTGAVAG

-718 RVADDIAATTGTTRT
+718 RVADDIAATTGPART
-733 GTGRGRR
+733 GAGRGRGDTD
-740 NANTANAV
+740 TANAV
-748 HSEPVNALGR
+748 HSEPTDALGS
-758 GESTATVDGGR
+758 GESSTAVDSGR
-769 SDSAVPGTSAAVSTG
+769 NDSAVPGTSAAVSTG

-792 GPRAADGRGAESTGL
+792 GSRATDGRGAESTGL
-807 RASGGDPGV
+807 RASG
-816 GDTVT
+816 
-821 WKDPFFG
+821 
-828 NHFTGTV
+828 
-835 TAVDS
+835 S
-840 ARATFNARTPDG
+840 
-852 NVFENVSTG
+852 
-861 SIRQEPL
+861 
-868 TDAYGDT
+868 
-875 DVQADMAREDN
+875 
-886 VDALERLNQA
+886 
-896 VVDGRITAEQAA
+896 
-908 RVTQSAVQEVARTG
+908 
-922 DRSAAGSYIDDH
+922 
-934 LARLSSSTPALRASG
+934 
-949 GDWSIGQT
+949 DWSVGQT
-957 VTYKPRN
+957 ATYKPRN

-984 DVQSTRRGKA
+984 EVQSMRRGKA

-1013 QVSEAE
+1013 QQTTAE
-1019 RPSDNAA
+1019 PEQMTDNAA
-1026 TTADVPLSAVPLD
+1026 TASEVPLSELQPE
-1039 ELVVRMNRALEQM
+1039 ELVARANRALEQLPDM
-1052 SDIPLASAD
+1052 PLASAD
-1061 VEAARQ
+1061 VAAARN
-1067 VAETGDVEV
+1067 VAEAGDIAA
-1076 ANVMAT
+1076 ANTMAT
-1082 DVWVEH
+1082 DAWVEH

-1103 LTKLIESY
+1103 RTKLIESY
-1111 RRLTPEERDEVLE
+1111 RRLTPEEREEVIE
-1124 MYNILESTGDFEGN
+1124 MHDMLESTGDFEGN

-1143 ADGIIS
+1143 TDGVIS

-1157 EPYPFWRHVTDRIKE
+1157 APYPFWQYVTDRVKE

-1187 ITLWNAYPVSDAHA
+1187 ITLWNAYPVPDAHA

-1304 HTDGSIWAIHRVL
+1304 HSDGSIWAIHRVL

-1336 NRISLGCINVPADMY
+1336 NRVSLGCINVPADMY

-1384 TEDLKQDMQP
+1384 TEDLKQNMQP
-1394 PASLDDTETTAFRSS
+1394 PASLDDTDTTAFRSS
-1409 TDSMAAEEL
+1409 TDSLAAEEL
-1418 QKGKLDTGAL
+1418 QKGTLDSGAL
-1428 LTSVLSEADPDS
+1428 LTSVLSETDPES
-1440 LSAAKGNNAAD
+1440 LSAAKGNDAAD

-1456 AVPLAAGRIS
+1456 ALPLAAGRMS
-1466 RNAKKRRNARMSESA
+1466 RNAKKRRNARMSESV

-1489 ITETANT
+1489 ITDTVDA
-1496 PAVSPDNVQ
+1496 PAASPDNVQ
-1505 NDTSEYWASTARGR
+1505 SDSPEYWASTARGR
-1519 TLTPKERVE
+1519 TLTPKQRVA

-1534 QSWIAPVVQRLYDSQ
+1534 QSWMAPVVQRLYDSQ
-1549 YLFLRWLQDNGIAH
+1549 YPMLRWISDNGIGQ
-1563 VAGEGV
+1563 VAGEGI
-1569 EITDNPVAR
+1569 ELTDNPIAR
-1578 ALKFAPGKRNHIL
+1578 ALKFAPGKRDHIL
-1591 THMKKTFME
+1591 THMKRTYME
-1600 PAMNKVVEI
+1600 PAMSKVVEI

-1638 DLRRRINER
+1638 DLRRRISEE

-1654 GNETAIEE
+1654 GDETAIEK
-1662 AVQELNAHDAYQQGK
+1662 AVQKLNAHDAYQQGK

-1698 IEQQFK
+1698 IEQTFS

-1709 AVAQHLYD
+1709 EVAQHLYD

-1804 DFKAALNAQFQGQN
+1804 DFKAALNAQFQGQK
-1818 ELAGMQRVRIIGTD
+1818 ELAGMQRVHITGTD

-1859 KANDN
+1859 KINDN

-1877 PLLQAMATS
+1877 LLLQAMATS

-1919 RHITVDGKTINP
+1919 RHITVNGKTINP

-1960 TDNKYVKAYTELEA
+1960 ADNEYVKAYKELEA

-2004 YAKQLDSV
+2004 YAKQLDGI

-2031 LREAGVEADRA
+2031 LKKAGVDSERA

-2055 GTWTYWMRAFQPF
+2055 GTWTHWMRAFQPF

-2085 PRGWAVGAAGIA
+2085 PRGWTIGAAGVA

-2126 IPVYGKDGS
+2126 IPLYGKDGS

-2183 VTAKFSGDHASR
+2183 VTGKFSGDHASR

-2247 DVWKDAATSLR
+2247 DVWKNAATYLR

-2272 IINYYAA
+2272 VINYYAA

-2286 TWLEKDSLYMS
+2286 TWMENDSLYMS

-2348 RTDPGNGKGMKAVS
+2348 RSDPGNGKGMKAVS

-2408 LAPEHLEPMFTQ
+2408 LSPEHLEPMFTQ
-2420 HLDTQELLMKAFI
+2420 HLDMQDHLMKMFI

>member
-1 MNDKNL
+1 MTDKNL

-55 ALLNNI
+55 ALLNGI

-87 AVMKEQF
+87 AIIKDQF
-94 APYVQQHMDNPD
+94 TPFVQQHMDNPD
-106 LMMKLQMIPETTLK
+106 LMMKLQMIPEATLK
-120 ADINALAKQ
+120 ADINALSKQ
-129 IDDANEFGDFWR
+129 IDDANELGDLWR

-165 RVRALEELQQRYG
+165 RVRTLEELQQRYG

-195 EQEADRQDTLKAI
+195 EQEADRRETLKAV
-208 QELQTQ
+208 QELQAQ

-241 WAAENPLDALTFA
+241 WAAENPLDALSFA

-265 AATVGGTMLAGPV
+265 AATVGGTILAGPV

-285 AVGSLF
+285 AVGGLF

-316 EFQALVAQGTSEE
+316 EFQALVAQGTPEG

-334 VIAAAQGD
+334 IIAAAQGD
-342 AGAKGAVIGALT
+342 AGAKGLVIGALT

-374 TARGIANSTMKKELL
+374 TARSIANGTMKKELL
-389 KGAAKTVAGAG
+389 RGAATTLAGAG

-408 TQWASNSAINN
+408 TQWASNSAINK

-439 IAGGPMST
+439 IAGGPMSA

-474 DLTTHSDVISPEAA
+474 DLTTHRDVPSPEAA
-488 YAAEQGGAAEATA
+488 HAAEQGGPAEAVTA
-501 PADPVAARSALNTF
+501 VDPLVARTALNTV
-515 RNDLLQQTGTML
+515 RKDLLQHTGTAL
-527 TTAERD
+527 TAEERD
-533 GLYAVAHAAEQ
+533 SLYATAYAAEQ
-544 AGMSTDALKSLMEK
+544 AGMTTKALQSLMEK

-587 QDNAPVA
+587 QDNAPA
-594 EPVEVPANTTTTRP
+594 EVPADTTVTRP

-684 FNGQSDGTGAATAG
+684 FNGQSDGTGAATTG
-698 TDSTGAVAG
+698 TGSTGAVAG

-713 GTTGT
+713 RTTGT
-718 RVADDIAATTGTTRT
+718 RVADDIAATTGPART
-733 GTGRGRR
+733 GAGRGRGDTD
-740 NANTANAV
+740 TATAV
-748 HSEPVNALGR
+748 HSEPTDALG
-758 GESTATVDGGR
+758 SSKSATAVDSGR
-769 SDSAVPGTSAAVSTG
+769 SDPTVPGTSAAVSTG

-807 RASGGDPGV
+807 RAAGGDPGV

-821 WKDPFFG
+821 WKDQFFG

-835 TAVDS
+835 TSVDPS
-840 ARATFNARTPDG
+840 RATFNARTPDG
-852 NVFENVSTG
+852 GVFEHVSIG
-861 SIRQEPL
+861 SIRREPL

-875 DVQADMAREDN
+875 DVLADMAREDN
-886 VDALERLNQA
+886 ADALERLNQA
-896 VVDGRITAEQAA
+896 VADGRMTAEQAA
-908 RVTQSAVQEVARTG
+908 QVTQSAVQEVARTG
-922 DRSAAGSYIDDH
+922 DRSVAGDYIDNH
-934 LARLSSSTPALRASG
+934 LARLSSATPMLRASG
-949 GDWSIGQT
+949 GDWNVGQT

-984 DVQSTRRGKA
+984 DVQSMRRGKA

-1013 QVSEAE
+1013 QQKTAE
-1019 RPSDNAA
+1019 PEQMTDNAA
-1026 TTADVPLSAVPLD
+1026 TASAVPLSELQPE
-1039 ELVVRMNRALEQM
+1039 ELVARANRALEQLPDM
-1052 SDIPLASAD
+1052 PLASAD
-1061 VEAARQ
+1061 VEAARN
-1067 VAETGDVEV
+1067 VAEAGDIAA
-1076 ANVMAT
+1076 ANTMAT
-1082 DVWVEH
+1082 DAWVEH

-1103 LTKLIESY
+1103 RTKLIESY
-1111 RRLTPEERDEVLE
+1111 RRLTPEEREEVIE
-1124 MYNILESTGDFEGN
+1124 MHDMLESTGDFEGN

-1143 ADGIIS
+1143 TDGVIS

-1157 EPYPFWRHVTDRIKE
+1157 APYPFWQHVTDRVKE

-1182 TALVG
+1182 TVLVG
-1187 ITLWNAYPVSDAHA
+1187 ITLWNAYPVPDAHA
-1201 ATSGVVTQVQQV
+1201 ATSGVVTQVQQI

-1304 HTDGSIWAIHRVL
+1304 HSDGSIWAIHRVL

-1384 TEDLKQDMQP
+1384 ADDLKQDMQP
-1394 PASLDDTETTAFRSS
+1394 PASLDDTDTTAFRSS
-1409 TDSMAAEEL
+1409 TDSLAAEEL
-1418 QKGKLDTGAL
+1418 QKGTLDSGAL
-1428 LTSVLSEADPDS
+1428 LTSVLSETDPDS
-1440 LSAAKGNNAAD
+1440 LSAAKGNDAAD

-1456 AVPLAAGRIS
+1456 ALPLAAGRMS

-1481 SDVEDREA
+1481 NDVEDREA
-1489 ITETANT
+1489 ITDTADA
-1496 PAVSPDNVQ
+1496 PAASPDNVQ
-1505 NDTSEYWASTARGR
+1505 SDSPEYWASTARGR
-1519 TLTPKERVE
+1519 TLTPKQRVA

-1534 QSWIAPVVQRLYDSQ
+1534 LSWMAPVVQRVYDSQ
-1549 YLFLRWLQDNGIAH
+1549 YPMLRWISDNGIGQ
-1563 VAGEGV
+1563 VAGEGI
-1569 EITDNPVAR
+1569 ELTDNPIAR
-1578 ALKFAPGKRNHIL
+1578 ALKFAPGKRDHIL
-1591 THMKKTFME
+1591 THMKRTYME
-1600 PAMNKVVEI
+1600 PAMSKVVEI

-1638 DLRRRINER
+1638 DLRRRISEK

-1654 GNETAIEE
+1654 GDETAIEK

-1698 IEQQFK
+1698 IEQTFS

-1709 AVAQHLYD
+1709 EVAQHLYD

-1754 VDGDNA
+1754 IDGDNA

-1804 DFKAALNAQFQGQN
+1804 DFKAALNAQFQEQN
-1818 ELAGMQRVRIIGTD
+1818 ELAGMQRVRIKDAD

-1859 KANDN
+1859 KNNDN

-1919 RHITVDGKTINP
+1919 RHITVNGKTINP

-1960 TDNKYVKAYTELEA
+1960 ADNEYVKAYKELEA

-2004 YAKQLDSV
+2004 YAKQLDGI

-2031 LREAGVEADRA
+2031 LKKAGVDSERA

-2055 GTWTYWMRAFQPF
+2055 GTWTHWMRAFQPF

-2085 PRGWAVGAAGIA
+2085 PRGWAIGAAGIA
-2097 TSIMLYTMLAALAPD
+2097 TSIMLYTMLASLAPD

-2126 IPVYGKDGS
+2126 IPLYGKDGS

-2144 LPRQTWI
+2144 LPRQMWI

-2183 VTAKFSGDHASR
+2183 VTGKFSGDHASR

-2247 DVWKDAATSLR
+2247 DVWKNAATYLR

-2272 IINYYAA
+2272 VINYYAA

-2286 TWLEKDSLYMS
+2286 TWMENDSLYMS

-2348 RTDPGNGKGMKAVS
+2348 RSDPGNGKGMKAVS

-2385 ADNARSKNNR
+2385 ADSARSKNNR

-2420 HLDTQELLMKAFI
+2420 HLDMQELLMKAFI
-2433 AQGERSGL
+2433 TQGERSGL

>member
-1 MNDKNL
+1 MTDKNL

-28 AQPQTDRSLYRSPS
+28 AQPQTDRSLYRSPTQ
-42 RADLQARAAAEEA
+42 ADLKARAAAEEA
-55 ALLNNI
+55 ALLNGI

-87 AVMKEQF
+87 AIIKDQF
-94 APYVQQHMDNPD
+94 TPFVQQHMDNPN

-120 ADINALAKQ
+120 ADINALEKQ
-129 IDDANEFGDFWR
+129 INDANEFGDFWR
-141 GMKSGVHQLSS
+141 GMQISGNQLLS
-152 GIADG
+152 GLADG
-157 IPSLLAED
+157 IPSWAAGNKIKTLED
-165 RVRALEELQQRYG
+165 AQRTYG
-178 YSQERQNA
+178 YDPNRQKA

-195 EQEADRQDTLKAI
+195 EQEADRQDTLKAV
-208 QELQTQ
+208 QELQGQ

-241 WAAENPLDALTFA
+241 WAAENPLDALSFA

-265 AATVGGTMLAGPV
+265 AATVGGTVLAGPV
-278 GGAAAAA
+278 GGAAAAT

-306 QSMDDFRKMP
+306 QSMDDFRNMP
-316 EFQALVAQGTSEE
+316 EFQALVAQGTSEG

-334 VIAAAQGD
+334 IIAAAQGD
-342 AGAKGAVIGALT
+342 AGAKGLVIGALT

-374 TARGIANSTMKKELL
+374 TARSIANGTMKKQLL
-389 KGAAKTVAGAG
+389 RGAATTLAGAG
-400 MEGVEEGA
+400 MEGAEEGA
-408 TQWASNSAINN
+408 TQWASNSAINK

-439 IAGGPMST
+439 IAGGPMSA

-465 ADAAARGET
+465 AEAAARGET
-474 DLTTHSDVISPEAA
+474 DLTTHRDVPSPEAA
-488 YAAEQGGAAEATA
+488 HAAEQGNTADGATA
-501 PADPVAARSALNTF
+501 VDPLVARTALNTV
-515 RNDLLQQTGTML
+515 RNDLLQHTGTAL

-533 GLYAVAHAAEQ
+533 SLYATAYAAEQ
-544 AGMSTDALKSLMEK
+544 AGMTTKALQSLMEK

-587 QDNAPVA
+587 QDTVPA
-594 EPVEVPANTTTTRP
+594 EVPADTTATRP

-659 PRGMTPEKR
+659 PRGMPSIKH

-684 FNGQSDGTGAATAG
+684 FDGQSDGTGAATTG
-698 TDSTGAVAG
+698 TGSTGAVAG

-718 RVADDIAATTGTTRT
+718 RVADDIAATTGPART
-733 GTGRGRR
+733 GAGRGRG
-740 NANTANAV
+740 NTDTANAV
-748 HSEPVNALGR
+748 HSEPTDALGS
-758 GESTATVDGGR
+758 GESSAAVDSGR
-769 SDSAVPGTSAAVSTG
+769 SDPTVPGTSAAISTG

-792 GPRAADGRGAESTGL
+792 GPRATDGRGAESTGL
-807 RASGGDPGV
+807 RASGGD
-816 GDTVT
+816 
-821 WKDPFFG
+821 
-828 NHFTGTV
+828 
-835 TAVDS
+835 
-840 ARATFNARTPDG
+840 
-852 NVFENVSTG
+852 
-861 SIRQEPL
+861 
-868 TDAYGDT
+868 
-875 DVQADMAREDN
+875 
-886 VDALERLNQA
+886 
-896 VVDGRITAEQAA
+896 
-908 RVTQSAVQEVARTG
+908 
-922 DRSAAGSYIDDH
+922 
-934 LARLSSSTPALRASG
+934 
-949 GDWSIGQT
+949 WSVGQT
-957 VTYKPRN
+957 ATYKPRN
-964 GAKAKDGVITAVN
+964 GAKAKDGVITAAN

-984 DVQSTRRGKA
+984 EVQSMRRGKA
-994 VTETKRGVKTS
+994 VTETKRAVKAS

-1013 QVSEAE
+1013 QRTTAE
-1019 RPSDNAA
+1019 PEQMTDNAA
-1026 TTADVPLSAVPLD
+1026 TVSEASLSELQPE
-1039 ELVVRMNRALEQM
+1039 ELVARANRALEQLPDM
-1052 SDIPLASAD
+1052 PLASAD
-1061 VEAARQ
+1061 VEAARN
-1067 VAETGDVEV
+1067 VAEAGDIAA
-1076 ANVMAT
+1076 ANTMAT
-1082 DVWVEH
+1082 DAWVEH

-1103 LTKLIESY
+1103 RTKLIESY
-1111 RRLTPEERDEVLE
+1111 RRLTPEEREEVIE
-1124 MYNILESTGDFEGN
+1124 MHDMLESTGDFEGN

-1143 ADGIIS
+1143 TDGVIS

-1157 EPYPFWRHVTDRIKE
+1157 EPYPFWQYVTDRVKE

-1187 ITLWNAYPVSDAHA
+1187 ITLWNAYPVPDAHA
-1201 ATSGVVTQVQQV
+1201 ATSGVVTQVQQI

-1269 GDAAVPGQTP
+1269 GDAAAPGQTP

-1304 HTDGSIWAIHRVL
+1304 HSDGSIWAIHRVL

-1384 TEDLKQDMQP
+1384 ADDLKQDMQP
-1394 PASLDDTETTAFRSS
+1394 PASLDDTDTTAFRSS
-1409 TDSMAAEEL
+1409 TDSLAAEEL
-1418 QKGKLDTGAL
+1418 QKGTLDSGAL
-1428 LTSVLSEADPDS
+1428 LTSVLSETDPDS
-1440 LSAAKGNNAAD
+1440 LSAAKGNDAAD

-1456 AVPLAAGRIS
+1456 ALPLAAGRMS
-1466 RNAKKRRNARMSESA
+1466 RNAKKRRNARMSESV

-1489 ITETANT
+1489 ITDTVDA
-1496 PAVSPDNVQ
+1496 PAASPDNVQ
-1505 NDTSEYWASTARGR
+1505 SDSPEYWASTARGR
-1519 TLTPKERVE
+1519 TLTPKQRVA

-1549 YLFLRWLQDNGIAH
+1549 YPMLRWISDNGIGQ
-1563 VAGEGV
+1563 VAGEGI
-1569 EITDNPVAR
+1569 ELTDNPIAR
-1578 ALKFAPGKRNHIL
+1578 ALKFAPGKRDHIL
-1591 THMKKTFME
+1591 THMKRTYME
-1600 PAMNKVVEI
+1600 PAMSKVVEI

-1638 DLRRRINER
+1638 DLRRRINEE

-1654 GNETAIEE
+1654 GNETAIED
-1662 AVQELNAHDAYQQGK
+1662 AVQKLNAHDAYQQGK

-1698 IEQQFK
+1698 IEQTFN

-1775 GGSKDHYAEHAL
+1775 GGSKDHWAEHAM

-1795 RAAAAIAIQ
+1795 RAASAIAIQ

-1818 ELAGMQRVRIIGTD
+1818 ELAGMQRVHIKDAD

-1864 IMASLFPKEQTTN
+1864 IMASLFPKAQTTN
-1877 PLLQAMATS
+1877 LLLQAMATS

-1919 RHITVDGKTINP
+1919 RHITVNGKTINP

-1960 TDNKYVKAYTELEA
+1960 ADNEYVKAYKELEA

-2004 YAKQLDSV
+2004 YAKQLDGI

-2031 LREAGVEADRA
+2031 LKKAGVDSERA

-2055 GTWTYWMRAFQPF
+2055 GTWTHWMRAFQPF

-2085 PRGWAVGAAGIA
+2085 PRGWAIGAAGIA
-2097 TSIMLYTMLAALAPD
+2097 TSIMLYTMLASLAPD

-2126 IPVYGKDGS
+2126 IPLYGKDGS

-2183 VTAKFSGDHASR
+2183 VTGKFSGDHASR

-2247 DVWKDAATSLR
+2247 DVWKNAATYLR

-2272 IINYYAA
+2272 VINYYAA

-2286 TWLEKDSLYMS
+2286 TWMENDSLYMS

-2348 RTDPGNGKGMKAVS
+2348 RSDPGNGKGMKAVS
-2362 AMQRMMLAGASA
+2362 AMQRMMLAGASI

-2385 ADNARSKNNR
+2385 ADSARSKNNR

-2420 HLDTQELLMKAFI
+2420 HLDMQELLMKAFI

>member
-1 MNDKNL
+1 MTDKNL
-7 FGSGVFN
+7 FRSDVFN
-14 YMNPMTTTVSQDLF
+14 YMNPMMTTVSQDLF

-55 ALLNNI
+55 ALLNGI

-79 QRRNEIYD
+79 QRRKEIYD
-87 AVMKEQF
+87 AVKKEQF
-94 APYVQQHMDNPD
+94 EPFVQQHMDNPD
-106 LMMKLQMIPETTLK
+106 LMMKLQMIPEMTLK
-120 ADINALAKQ
+120 ADINALEKQ
-129 IDDANEFGDFWR
+129 INDANEFGDFWR
-141 GMKSGVHQLSS
+141 GMQISGNQLLS
-152 GIADG
+152 GLADG
-157 IPSLLAED
+157 IPSWAAGNKIKTLED
-165 RVRALEELQQRYG
+165 AQRTYG
-178 YSQERQNA
+178 YDPNRQKE

-195 EQEADRQDTLKAI
+195 EQEADRQNTQKAV
-208 QELQTQ
+208 QELQAQ

-221 TETRRRE
+221 TETRRKE

-241 WAAENPLDALTFA
+241 WAVENPLDALSFA

-285 AVGSLF
+285 AVGGLF

-316 EFQALVAQGTSEE
+316 EFQALVAQGTSEG

-334 VIAAAQGD
+334 IIAAAQGD
-342 AGAKGAVIGALT
+342 AGAKGLVIGALI

-374 TARGIANSTMKKELL
+374 TARSIANGTMKKELL
-389 KGAAKTVAGAG
+389 RGAATTLAGAG

-408 TQWASNSAINN
+408 TQWASNSAINK

-431 AEAAALGM
+431 AEAAALGI
-439 IAGGPMST
+439 IAGGPMSA

-465 ADAAARGET
+465 AEAAARGET
-474 DLTTHSDVISPEAA
+474 DLTTHRDVPSPEAA
-488 YAAEQGGAAEATA
+488 HAAEQGNTADAATA
-501 PADPVAARSALNTF
+501 VDPLVARTALNTV
-515 RNDLLQQTGTML
+515 RNDLLQHTGTAL

-533 GLYAVAHAAEQ
+533 SLYATAYAAEQ
-544 AGMSTDALKSLMEK
+544 AGMTTKALQSLMEK

-587 QDNAPVA
+587 QDNAPA
-594 EPVEVPANTTTTRP
+594 EVPADTAVTRP

-684 FNGQSDGTGAATAG
+684 FNGQSDGTGAATTG
-698 TDSTGAVAG
+698 TGSTGAVAG

-718 RVADDIAATTGTTRT
+718 RVADDIAATTGSART
-733 GTGRGRR
+733 GAGRGRGDTD
-740 NANTANAV
+740 TANAV
-748 HSEPVNALGR
+748 HSEPTDALGS
-758 GESTATVDGGR
+758 GESSTAVDSGR
-769 SDSAVPGTSAAVSTG
+769 SDSTVPGTSAAVSTG

-792 GPRAADGRGAESTGL
+792 GPRTTDGRGAESTGL
-807 RASGGDPGV
+807 RASGGD
-816 GDTVT
+816 
-821 WKDPFFG
+821 
-828 NHFTGTV
+828 
-835 TAVDS
+835 
-840 ARATFNARTPDG
+840 
-852 NVFENVSTG
+852 
-861 SIRQEPL
+861 
-868 TDAYGDT
+868 
-875 DVQADMAREDN
+875 
-886 VDALERLNQA
+886 
-896 VVDGRITAEQAA
+896 
-908 RVTQSAVQEVARTG
+908 
-922 DRSAAGSYIDDH
+922 
-934 LARLSSSTPALRASG
+934 
-949 GDWSIGQT
+949 WSVGQT
-957 VTYKPRN
+957 ATYKPRN

-984 DVQSTRRGKA
+984 EVQSMRRGKA

-1013 QVSEAE
+1013 QQTTAE
-1019 RPSDNAA
+1019 PEQMTDNAA
-1026 TTADVPLSAVPLD
+1026 TASEVPLSELQPE
-1039 ELVVRMNRALEQM
+1039 ELVARANRALERLPDM
-1052 SDIPLASAD
+1052 PLASAD
-1061 VEAARQ
+1061 VEAARN
-1067 VAETGDVEV
+1067 VAEAGDIAA
-1076 ANVMAT
+1076 ANTMAT
-1082 DVWVEH
+1082 DAWVEH

-1103 LTKLIESY
+1103 RTKLIESY
-1111 RRLTPEERDEVLE
+1111 RRLTPEEREEVIE
-1124 MYNILESTGDFEGN
+1124 MHDMLESTGDFEGN

-1143 ADGIIS
+1143 TDGVIS

-1157 EPYPFWRHVTDRIKE
+1157 APYPFWQYVTDRVKE

-1187 ITLWNAYPVSDAHA
+1187 ITLWNAYPVPDAHA

-1269 GDAAVPGQTP
+1269 GDAAIPGQTP

-1304 HTDGSIWAIHRVL
+1304 HSDGSIWAIHRVL

-1336 NRISLGCINVPADMY
+1336 NRVSLGCINVPADMY

-1384 TEDLKQDMQP
+1384 TEDLKQNMQP

-1409 TDSMAAEEL
+1409 TDSLAAEEL

-1428 LTSVLSEADPDS
+1428 LTSVLSETDPDS

-1456 AVPLAAGRIS
+1456 ALPLAAGRMS
-1466 RNAKKRRNARMSESA
+1466 RNAKKRRKARMSESA

-1489 ITETANT
+1489 ITETADT
-1496 PAVSPDNVQ
+1496 QVASPDNVQ
-1505 NDTSEYWASTARGR
+1505 SDSPEYWASTARGR
-1519 TLTPKERVE
+1519 TLTPKQRVA

-1534 QSWIAPVVQRLYDSQ
+1534 LSWMAPVVERLFDSQ
-1549 YLFLRWLQDNGIAH
+1549 YRMLRWISDNGIGQ
-1563 VAGEGV
+1563 VVGEGI
-1569 EITDNPVAR
+1569 ELTDNPIAR
-1578 ALKFAPGKRNHIL
+1578 ALKFAPGKRDHIL
-1591 THMKKTFME
+1591 THMKRTYME
-1600 PAMNKVVEI
+1600 PAMSKVVEI

-1638 DLRRRINER
+1638 DLRRRINEE

-1654 GNETAIEE
+1654 GNEMAIED
-1662 AVQELNAHDAYQQGK
+1662 AVQKLNAHDAYQQGK

-1698 IEQQFK
+1698 IEQTFS

-1709 AVAQHLYD
+1709 EVAQHLYD

-1804 DFKAALNAQFQGQN
+1804 DFKAALNAQFQEQN
-1818 ELAGMQRVRIIGTD
+1818 ELAGMQRVHITGTD

-1859 KANDN
+1859 KNNDN

-1919 RHITVDGKTINP
+1919 RHITVNGKTINP

-1952 EYMTTGKN
+1952 EYMATGKN
-1960 TDNKYVKAYTELEA
+1960 TDNEYVKAYKELEA

-2004 YAKQLDSV
+2004 YAKQLDGI

-2031 LREAGVEADRA
+2031 LKKAGVDSERA

-2055 GTWTYWMRAFQPF
+2055 GTWTHWMRAFQPF

-2085 PRGWAVGAAGIA
+2085 PRGWTIGAAGIA
-2097 TSIMLYTMLAALAPD
+2097 TSIMLYTMLASLAPD

-2126 IPVYGKDGS
+2126 IPLYGKDGS

-2183 VTAKFSGDHASR
+2183 VTGKFSGDHASR
-2195 NPLLAALHAL
+2195 NPLLATLHAL

-2247 DVWKDAATSLR
+2247 DVWKNAATYLR

-2272 IINYYAA
+2272 VINYYAA

-2348 RTDPGNGKGMKAVS
+2348 RSDPSNGKGMKAVS

-2380 RAAIE
+2380 RIAIE
-2385 ADNARSKNNR
+2385 ADSARSKNNR

>member
-1 MNDKNL
+1 MTDKNL

-42 RADLQARAAAEEA
+42 RADLQDRAAAEEA
-55 ALLNNI
+55 ALLNGI

-87 AVMKEQF
+87 AIIKDQF
-94 APYVQQHMDNPD
+94 TPFVQQHMDNPD
-106 LMMKLQMIPETTLK
+106 LMMKLQMIPEATLK

-129 IDDANEFGDFWR
+129 IDDANELGDLWR
-141 GMKSGVHQLSS
+141 GMKSGVHQLSL

-165 RVRALEELQQRYG
+165 RVRTLEELQQRYG

-195 EQEADRQDTLKAI
+195 EQETDRQETLKAV
-208 QELQTQ
+208 QELQGQ

-241 WAAENPLDALTFA
+241 WAAENPLDALSFA

-265 AATVGGTMLAGPV
+265 AATVGGTILAGPV
-278 GGAAAAA
+278 GGAAAAT

-316 EFQALVAQGTSEE
+316 EFQALVAQGTSEG

-334 VIAAAQGD
+334 IIAAAQGD
-342 AGAKGAVIGALT
+342 AGAKGLVIGALT

-374 TARGIANSTMKKELL
+374 TARSIANGTMKKELL
-389 KGAAKTVAGAG
+389 RGAATTLAGAG

-408 TQWASNSAINN
+408 TQWASNSAINK

-439 IAGGPMST
+439 IAGGPMSA

-465 ADAAARGET
+465 AEAAARGET
-474 DLTTHSDVISPEAA
+474 DLTTHRDVPSPEAA
-488 YAAEQGGAAEATA
+488 HAAEQGNTVDAATA
-501 PADPVAARSALNTF
+501 VDPLVARTALNTV
-515 RNDLLQQTGTML
+515 RNDLLQHTGTAL

-533 GLYAVAHAAEQ
+533 SLYATAYAAEQ
-544 AGMSTDALKSLMEK
+544 AGMTTKALQSLMEK

-587 QDNAPVA
+587 QDNAPA
-594 EPVEVPANTTTTRP
+594 DVPADTTVTRP

-684 FNGQSDGTGAATAG
+684 FNGQSDGTGAATTG
-698 TDSTGAVAG
+698 TGSTGAVAG

-718 RVADDIAATTGTTRT
+718 RVADDIAATTGPART
-733 GTGRGRR
+733 GAGRGRGDTD
-740 NANTANAV
+740 TANAV
-748 HSEPVNALGR
+748 HSEPTDALGS
-758 GESTATVDGGR
+758 GESSTAVDSGR
-769 SDSAVPGTSAAVSTG
+769 SDSTVPGTSAAVSTG

-792 GPRAADGRGAESTGL
+792 GPRATDGRGAESTGL
-807 RASGGDPGV
+807 RASGGD
-816 GDTVT
+816 
-821 WKDPFFG
+821 
-828 NHFTGTV
+828 
-835 TAVDS
+835 
-840 ARATFNARTPDG
+840 
-852 NVFENVSTG
+852 
-861 SIRQEPL
+861 
-868 TDAYGDT
+868 
-875 DVQADMAREDN
+875 
-886 VDALERLNQA
+886 
-896 VVDGRITAEQAA
+896 
-908 RVTQSAVQEVARTG
+908 
-922 DRSAAGSYIDDH
+922 
-934 LARLSSSTPALRASG
+934 
-949 GDWSIGQT
+949 WSVGQT
-957 VTYKPRN
+957 ATYKPRN

-984 DVQSTRRGKA
+984 EVQSMRRGKA

-1013 QVSEAE
+1013 QQTTAE
-1019 RPSDNAA
+1019 PEQMTDDAA
-1026 TTADVPLSAVPLD
+1026 TASEVPLSELQPE
-1039 ELVVRMNRALEQM
+1039 ELVARANRALEQLPDM
-1052 SDIPLASAD
+1052 PLASAD
-1061 VEAARQ
+1061 VEAARN
-1067 VAETGDVEV
+1067 VAEAGDIAA
-1076 ANVMAT
+1076 ANTMAT
-1082 DVWVEH
+1082 DAWVEH

-1103 LTKLIESY
+1103 RTKLIESY
-1111 RRLTPEERDEVLE
+1111 RRLTPEEREEVIE
-1124 MYNILESTGDFEGN
+1124 MHDMLESTGDFEGN

-1143 ADGIIS
+1143 TDGVIS

-1157 EPYPFWRHVTDRIKE
+1157 EPYPFWQYVTDRVKE

-1187 ITLWNAYPVSDAHA
+1187 ITLWNAYPVPDAHA

-1213 QGLSNTASAV
+1213 QGLSSTASAV
-1223 RAWVQETKDNR
+1223 RAWVQETKDNH

-1304 HTDGSIWAIHRVL
+1304 HSDGSIWAIHRVL

-1336 NRISLGCINVPADMY
+1336 NRVSLGCINVPADMY

-1394 PASLDDTETTAFRSS
+1394 PASLDDTDTTAFRSS
-1409 TDSMAAEEL
+1409 TDSLAAEEL
-1418 QKGKLDTGAL
+1418 QKGTLDSGAL

-1440 LSAAKGNNAAD
+1440 LSAAKGNDAAD

-1456 AVPLAAGRIS
+1456 ALPLAAGRMS
-1466 RNAKKRRNARMSESA
+1466 RNAKKRRNARMSESV

-1489 ITETANT
+1489 ITDTVDA
-1496 PAVSPDNVQ
+1496 PAASPDNVQ
-1505 NDTSEYWASTARGR
+1505 SDSPEYWASTARGR
-1519 TLTPKERVE
+1519 TLTPKQRVA

-1534 QSWIAPVVQRLYDSQ
+1534 QSWVAPVVQRLYDSQ
-1549 YLFLRWLQDNGIAH
+1549 YPMLRWISDNGIGQ
-1563 VAGEGV
+1563 VAGEGI
-1569 EITDNPVAR
+1569 ELTDNPIAR
-1578 ALKFAPGKRNHIL
+1578 ALKFAPGKRDHIL
-1591 THMKKTFME
+1591 THMKRTYME
-1600 PAMNKVVEI
+1600 PAMSKVVEI

-1638 DLRRRINER
+1638 DLRRRISEE

-1654 GNETAIEE
+1654 GDETAIEK
-1662 AVQELNAHDAYQQGK
+1662 AVQKLNAHDAYQQGK

-1698 IEQQFK
+1698 IEQTFS

-1709 AVAQHLYD
+1709 EVAQHLYD

-1804 DFKAALNAQFQGQN
+1804 DFKAALNAQFKEQN
-1818 ELAGMQRVRIIGTD
+1818 ELAGMQRVRIKDAD

-1859 KANDN
+1859 KNNDN

-1919 RHITVDGKTINP
+1919 RHITVNGKTINP

-1960 TDNKYVKAYTELEA
+1960 ADNEYVKAYKELEV

-2004 YAKQLDSV
+2004 YAKQLDGI

-2031 LREAGVEADRA
+2031 LKKAGVDSERA

-2055 GTWTYWMRAFQPF
+2055 GTWTHWMRAFQPF

-2085 PRGWAVGAAGIA
+2085 PRGWAIGAAGIA
-2097 TSIMLYTMLAALAPD
+2097 TSIMLYTMLASLAPD

-2126 IPVYGKDGS
+2126 IPLYGKDGS

-2183 VTAKFSGDHASR
+2183 VTGKFSGDHASR

-2247 DVWKDAATSLR
+2247 DVWKNAATYLR

-2272 IINYYAA
+2272 VINYYAA

-2286 TWLEKDSLYMS
+2286 TWMENDSLYMS

-2348 RTDPGNGKGMKAVS
+2348 RSDPGNGKGMKAVS

-2408 LAPEHLEPMFTQ
+2408 LSPEHLEPMFTQ
-2420 HLDTQELLMKAFI
+2420 HLDMQDHLMKMFI

>member
-14 YMNPMTTTVSQDLF
+14 YMNPMTATPSADLF
-28 AQPQTDRSLYRSPS
+28 AQPRTDNSLYRSPS

-94 APYVQQHMDNPD
+94 TPYVQQHMDNPD

-141 GMKSGVHQLSS
+141 GMKIGVHQLSS
-152 GIADG
+152 GVADG
-157 IPSLLAED
+157 IPSWIAGNKIK
-165 RVRALEELQQRYG
+165 ALEDAQRTYG
-178 YSQERQNA
+178 YDPNRQKD

-195 EQEADRQDTLKAI
+195 EQEVDRQDTLKAI
-208 QELQTQ
+208 QELQAQ

-221 TETRRRE
+221 TETRRKE
-228 LQGEDGEFLGTLS
+228 LQGEDGEFLGTVG
-241 WAAENPLDALTFA
+241 WAVENPLDALMFT

-265 AATVGGTMLAGPV
+265 AATIGGTMLAGPV

-316 EFQALVAQGTSEE
+316 EFQALVAQGTSED

-474 DLTTHSDVISPEAA
+474 DLTTHRDVISPEAA
-488 YAAEQGGAAEATA
+488 YAAEQGGAAEATT
-501 PADPVAARSALNTF
+501 PVDPLVARTALNTF
-515 RNDLLQQTGTML
+515 RNDLLRQTGTML

-587 QDNAPVA
+587 QGNAPVA
-594 EPVEVPANTTTTRP
+594 EAVEAPANTTTTRP

-673 TPEGEARLTGD
+673 TSEGEARLTGD
-684 FNGQSDGTGAATAG
+684 FNGQSDGTGVVTTG

-707 VTAGDG
+707 VTTGDG
-713 GTTGT
+713 GTAGT

-733 GTGRGRR
+733 GAGRGRR
-740 NANTANAV
+740 NADTANAV

-758 GESTATVDGGR
+758 GESATTVDGGR

-792 GPRAADGRGAESTGL
+792 GSRAADGRGAESTGL
-807 RASGGDPGV
+807 RASGGD
-816 GDTVT
+816 
-821 WKDPFFG
+821 
-828 NHFTGTV
+828 
-835 TAVDS
+835 
-840 ARATFNARTPDG
+840 
-852 NVFENVSTG
+852 
-861 SIRQEPL
+861 
-868 TDAYGDT
+868 
-875 DVQADMAREDN
+875 
-886 VDALERLNQA
+886 
-896 VVDGRITAEQAA
+896 
-908 RVTQSAVQEVARTG
+908 
-922 DRSAAGSYIDDH
+922 
-934 LARLSSSTPALRASG
+934 
-949 GDWSIGQT
+949 WSVGQT
-957 VTYKPRN
+957 ATYKPRN

-984 DVQSTRRGKA
+984 EVPSTRRGKA

-1019 RPSDNAA
+1019 QPSDNAA

-1061 VEAARQ
+1061 VEAARR
-1067 VAETGDVEV
+1067 VAETGDVEA
-1076 ANVMAT
+1076 ANAMAT
-1082 DVWVEH
+1082 DTWVEH

-1103 LTKLIESY
+1103 RTKLIESY
-1111 RRLTPEERDEVLE
+1111 RRLTPEERQEVIE
-1124 MYNILESTGDFEGN
+1124 MHDMLESTGDFEGN

-1143 ADGIIS
+1143 TDGVIS

-1157 EPYPFWRHVTDRIKE
+1157 EPYPFWQYVTDRVKE
-1172 LIRRVGKGIA
+1172 LIRRVGKSIA

-1394 PASLDDTETTAFRSS
+1394 PASLDDTETTVFRSS

-1489 ITETANT
+1489 ITATADT

-1578 ALKFAPGKRNHIL
+1578 ALKFAPGKRDHIL
-1591 THMKKTFME
+1591 THMKRTYME
-1600 PAMNKVVEI
+1600 PAMSKVVEI

-1638 DLRRRINER
+1638 DLRRRINEE
-1647 IDAAIAE
+1647 IDKAIAE

-1662 AVQELNAHDAYQQGK
+1662 AVQKLNAHDAYQQGK

-1749 YMHMD
+1749 YMHMEE
-1754 VDGDNA
+1754 DGGNA

-1775 GGSKDHYAEHAL
+1775 GGSAVHFAEHAL

-1795 RAAAAIAIQ
+1795 RAAAALAIQ
-1804 DFKAALNAQFQGQN
+1804 DFKVALNAQFQGQN
-1818 ELAGMQRVRIIGTD
+1818 ELAGMQRVLIEGAD

-1852 YKFIFTD
+1852 YKFIFKD
-1859 KANDN
+1859 KTNDN

-1919 RHITVDGKTINP
+1919 RHITVDGKAINP

-1952 EYMTTGKN
+1952 EYMATGKN

-2055 GTWTYWMRAFQPF
+2055 GTWTHWMRAIQPF

-2097 TSIMLYTMLAALAPD
+2097 TGIMLYTMLAALAPD

-2126 IPVYGKDGS
+2126 IPLYSKDGS

-2171 GTTASLAEELLP
+2171 GTTASLADELLP
-2183 VTAKFSGDHASR
+2183 VTGKFSGDHASR
-2195 NPLLAALHAL
+2195 NPLLATLHAL
-2205 TPDIM
+2205 TPDIV

-2326 TERQYWRMQD
+2326 TERQYWQMQD

-2348 RTDPGNGKGMKAVS
+2348 RSDPGNGKGMKAIS

-2385 ADNARSKNNR
+2385 ADSARSKNNR

>member
-1 MNDKNL
+1 MTDKNL

-14 YMNPMTTTVSQDLF
+14 YMNPMTATPSADLF
-28 AQPQTDRSLYRSPS
+28 ARPRTDNSLYRSPS
-42 RADLQARAAAEEA
+42 RAALQARAAAEEA

-87 AVMKEQF
+87 AVIKDQF
-94 APYVQQHMDNPD
+94 TPFVQQHMDNPD
-106 LMMKLQMIPETTLK
+106 LMMKLQMIPEMTLK
-120 ADINALAKQ
+120 ADINALKRQ
-129 IDDANEFGDFWR
+129 IDDANELGDLWR

-157 IPSLLAED
+157 IPSWIAGNKIKS
-165 RVRALEELQQRYG
+165 LEEAQRLYG
-178 YSQERQNA
+178 YDPNRQKE
-186 IDAARQTLR
+186 IDTARQTLR
-195 EQEADRQDTLKAI
+195 EQEADRKETLKAV
-208 QELQTQ
+208 QELQGQ

-241 WAAENPLDALTFA
+241 WAAENPLDALSFA

-265 AATVGGTMLAGPV
+265 AATVGGTVLAGPV
-278 GGAAAAA
+278 GGAVAAT

-316 EFQALVAQGTSEE
+316 EFQALIAQGTSEG

-334 VIAAAQGD
+334 IIAAAQGD
-342 AGAKGAVIGALT
+342 AGAKGLVIGALT

-374 TARGIANSTMKKELL
+374 TARSIANGTMKKALL
-389 KGAAKTVAGAG
+389 RGAATTLAGAG

-408 TQWASNSAINN
+408 TQWASNSAINK

-465 ADAAARGET
+465 AEAAARGET
-474 DLTTHSDVISPEAA
+474 DLTTHRDVPSPEAA
-488 YAAEQGGAAEATA
+488 HAAELGNTA
-501 PADPVAARSALNTF
+501 DAVTAVDPLIARTALNTV
-515 RNDLLQQTGTML
+515 RNDLLQHTGTAL

-533 GLYAVAHAAEQ
+533 SLYATAYAAEQ
-544 AGMSTDALKSLMEK
+544 AGMTTKALQSLMEK

-587 QDNAPVA
+587 QDNVPA
-594 EPVEVPANTTTTRP
+594 EVPADTTVTRP

-684 FNGQSDGTGAATAG
+684 FNGQSDGTGAATTG
-698 TDSTGAVAG
+698 TGSTGAVAG

-718 RVADDIAATTGTTRT
+718 RVADDIAATTGPART
-733 GTGRGRR
+733 GAGRGRG
-740 NANTANAV
+740 NTDTANAV
-748 HSEPVNALGR
+748 HSEPTDALGS
-758 GESTATVDGGR
+758 GESSAAVDSGR
-769 SDSAVPGTSAAVSTG
+769 SDPTVPGTSAAISTG

-792 GPRAADGRGAESTGL
+792 GPRATDGRGAESTGL
-807 RASGGDPGV
+807 RASGGD
-816 GDTVT
+816 
-821 WKDPFFG
+821 
-828 NHFTGTV
+828 
-835 TAVDS
+835 
-840 ARATFNARTPDG
+840 
-852 NVFENVSTG
+852 
-861 SIRQEPL
+861 
-868 TDAYGDT
+868 
-875 DVQADMAREDN
+875 
-886 VDALERLNQA
+886 
-896 VVDGRITAEQAA
+896 
-908 RVTQSAVQEVARTG
+908 
-922 DRSAAGSYIDDH
+922 
-934 LARLSSSTPALRASG
+934 
-949 GDWSIGQT
+949 WSVGQT
-957 VTYKPRN
+957 ATYKPRN

-984 DVQSTRRGKA
+984 EVQSMRRGKA
-994 VTETKRGVKTS
+994 VTETKRGVKAS

-1013 QVSEAE
+1013 QRTITEPE
-1019 RPSDNAA
+1019 QMTDNAA
-1026 TTADVPLSAVPLD
+1026 TVSDAPLSELQPE
-1039 ELVVRMNRALEQM
+1039 ELVARANRALEQLPDM
-1052 SDIPLASAD
+1052 PLASAD
-1061 VEAARQ
+1061 VEAARN
-1067 VAETGDVEV
+1067 VAEAGDIAA
-1076 ANVMAT
+1076 ANTMAT
-1082 DVWVEH
+1082 DAWVEH

-1103 LTKLIESY
+1103 RTKLIESY
-1111 RRLTPEERDEVLE
+1111 RRLTPEERQEVIE
-1124 MYNILESTGDFEGN
+1124 MHDMLESTGDFEGN

-1143 ADGIIS
+1143 TDGVIS

-1157 EPYPFWRHVTDRIKE
+1157 APYPFWQYVTDRVKA

-1187 ITLWNAYPVSDAHA
+1187 ITLWNAYPVPDAYA
-1201 ATSGVVTQVQQV
+1201 ATSGVVTQVQQI

-1234 GQKYIIADKVSGEMH
+1234 GHKYIIADKVSGEMH

-1269 GDAAVPGQTP
+1269 GDAAAPGQTP
-1279 AGIFTLQQRYDV
+1279 AGIFTLQQRHDV

-1304 HTDGSIWAIHRVL
+1304 HSDGSIWAIHRVL

-1384 TEDLKQDMQP
+1384 TDDLKQDMQP
-1394 PASLDDTETTAFRSS
+1394 PASLDDTDTTAFRSS
-1409 TDSMAAEEL
+1409 TDSLAAEEL
-1418 QKGKLDTGAL
+1418 QKGTLDSGAL
-1428 LTSVLSEADPDS
+1428 LTSVLSETDPDS
-1440 LSAAKGNNAAD
+1440 LSAAKGNDAAD

-1456 AVPLAAGRIS
+1456 ALPLAAGRMS

-1481 SDVEDREA
+1481 NDVEDRET
-1489 ITETANT
+1489 ITGTAD
-1496 PAVSPDNVQ
+1496 AQVVSPDNVQ
-1505 NDTSEYWASTARGR
+1505 SDSPEYWASTARGR
-1519 TLTPKERVE
+1519 TLTPKQRVA

-1534 QSWIAPVVQRLYDSQ
+1534 LSWMAPVVQRVYDSQ
-1549 YLFLRWLQDNGIAH
+1549 YPMLRWISDNGIGQ
-1563 VAGEGV
+1563 VAGEGI
-1569 EITDNPVAR
+1569 ELTDNPIAR
-1578 ALKFAPGKRNHIL
+1578 ALKFAPGKRDHIL
-1591 THMKKTFME
+1591 THMKRTYME
-1600 PAMNKVVEI
+1600 PAMSKVVEI

-1638 DLRRRINER
+1638 DLRRRISEE

-1654 GNETAIEE
+1654 GDETAIEK
-1662 AVQELNAHDAYQQGK
+1662 AVQKLNAHDAYQQGK

-1698 IEQQFK
+1698 IEQTFS

-1709 AVAQHLYD
+1709 EVAQYLYD

-1775 GGSKDHYAEHAL
+1775 GGSKDHWAEHAL

-1795 RAAAAIAIQ
+1795 RAASAIAIQ

-1818 ELAGMQRVRIIGTD
+1818 ELAGMQRVRITGTD

-1859 KANDN
+1859 KTNDN

-1886 TSAYARLLTKYRAT
+1886 TSAYARVLTKYRAT

-1919 RHITVDGKTINP
+1919 RHITVNGKTINP

-1960 TDNKYVKAYTELEA
+1960 ADNEYVKAYKELEA

-2004 YAKQLDSV
+2004 YAKQLDGI

-2031 LREAGVEADRA
+2031 LKKAGVDSERA

-2055 GTWTYWMRAFQPF
+2055 GTWTHWMRAFQPF

-2085 PRGWAVGAAGIA
+2085 PRGWTIGAAGIA
-2097 TSIMLYTMLAALAPD
+2097 TSIMLYTMLASLAPD

-2126 IPVYGKDGS
+2126 IPLYGKDGS

-2144 LPRQTWI
+2144 LPRQTWV

-2183 VTAKFSGDHASR
+2183 VTGKFSGDHASR

-2247 DVWKDAATSLR
+2247 DVWKNAATYLR

-2272 IINYYAA
+2272 VINYYAA

-2286 TWLEKDSLYMS
+2286 TWMENDSLYMS

-2348 RTDPGNGKGMKAVS
+2348 RSDPGNGKGMKAVS
-2362 AMQRMMLAGASA
+2362 AMQRMILAGASA

-2385 ADNARSKNNR
+2385 ADSARSKNNR
-2395 ALNDRVKKLRKAQ
+2395 ALNDRMKKLRKAQ

-2420 HLDTQELLMKAFI
+2420 HLDMQELLMKAFI

>member
-1 MNDKNL
+1 MTDKNL

-28 AQPQTDRSLYRSPS
+28 AQPQTDRSLYRSPTQ
-42 RADLQARAAAEEA
+42 ADLKARAAAEEA
-55 ALLNNI
+55 ALLNGI

-87 AVMKEQF
+87 AIIKDQF
-94 APYVQQHMDNPD
+94 TPFVQQHMDNPN

-120 ADINALAKQ
+120 ADINALEKQ
-129 IDDANEFGDFWR
+129 INDANEFGDFWR
-141 GMKSGVHQLSS
+141 GMQISGNQLLS
-152 GIADG
+152 GLADG
-157 IPSLLAED
+157 IPSWAAGNKIKTLED
-165 RVRALEELQQRYG
+165 AQRTYG
-178 YSQERQNA
+178 YDPNRQKA

-195 EQEADRQDTLKAI
+195 EQEADRQDTLKAV
-208 QELQTQ
+208 QELQGQ

-241 WAAENPLDALTFA
+241 WAAENPLDALSFA

-265 AATVGGTMLAGPV
+265 AATVGGTVLAGPV
-278 GGAAAAA
+278 GGAAAAT

-316 EFQALVAQGTSEE
+316 EFQALVAQGTSEG

-334 VIAAAQGD
+334 IIAAAQGD
-342 AGAKGAVIGALT
+342 AGAKGLVIGALT

-374 TARGIANSTMKKELL
+374 TARSIANGTMKKQLL
-389 KGAAKTVAGAG
+389 RGAATTLAGAG
-400 MEGVEEGA
+400 MEGAEEGA
-408 TQWASNSAINN
+408 TQWASNSAINK

-439 IAGGPMST
+439 IAGGPMSA

-465 ADAAARGET
+465 AEAAARGET
-474 DLTTHSDVISPEAA
+474 DLTTHRDVPSPEAA
-488 YAAEQGGAAEATA
+488 HAAEQGNTADGATA
-501 PADPVAARSALNTF
+501 VDPLVARTALNTV
-515 RNDLLQQTGTML
+515 RNDLLQHTGTAL

-533 GLYAVAHAAEQ
+533 SLYATAYAAEQ
-544 AGMSTDALKSLMEK
+544 AGMTTKALQSLMEK

-587 QDNAPVA
+587 QDTVPA
-594 EPVEVPANTTTTRP
+594 EVPADTTATRP

-659 PRGMTPEKR
+659 PRGMPSIKH

-684 FNGQSDGTGAATAG
+684 FDGQSDGTGAATTG
-698 TDSTGAVAG
+698 TGSTGAVAG

-718 RVADDIAATTGTTRT
+718 RVADDIAATTGPART
-733 GTGRGRR
+733 GAGRGRG
-740 NANTANAV
+740 NTDTANAV
-748 HSEPVNALGR
+748 HSEPTDALGS
-758 GESTATVDGGR
+758 GESSAAVDSGR
-769 SDSAVPGTSAAVSTG
+769 SDPTVPGTSAAISTG

-792 GPRAADGRGAESTGL
+792 GPRATDGRGAESTGL
-807 RASGGDPGV
+807 RASGGD
-816 GDTVT
+816 
-821 WKDPFFG
+821 
-828 NHFTGTV
+828 
-835 TAVDS
+835 
-840 ARATFNARTPDG
+840 
-852 NVFENVSTG
+852 
-861 SIRQEPL
+861 
-868 TDAYGDT
+868 
-875 DVQADMAREDN
+875 
-886 VDALERLNQA
+886 
-896 VVDGRITAEQAA
+896 
-908 RVTQSAVQEVARTG
+908 
-922 DRSAAGSYIDDH
+922 
-934 LARLSSSTPALRASG
+934 
-949 GDWSIGQT
+949 WSVGQT
-957 VTYKPRN
+957 ATYKPRN
-964 GAKAKDGVITAVN
+964 GAKAKDGVITAAN

-984 DVQSTRRGKA
+984 EVQSMRRGKA
-994 VTETKRGVKTS
+994 VTETKRAVKAS

-1013 QVSEAE
+1013 QRTTAE
-1019 RPSDNAA
+1019 PEQMTDNAA
-1026 TTADVPLSAVPLD
+1026 TVSEASLSELQPE
-1039 ELVVRMNRALEQM
+1039 ELVARANRALEQLPDM
-1052 SDIPLASAD
+1052 PLASAD
-1061 VEAARQ
+1061 VEAARN
-1067 VAETGDVEV
+1067 VAEAGDIAA
-1076 ANVMAT
+1076 ANTMAT
-1082 DVWVEH
+1082 DAWVEH

-1103 LTKLIESY
+1103 RTKLIESY
-1111 RRLTPEERDEVLE
+1111 RRLTPEEREEVIE
-1124 MYNILESTGDFEGN
+1124 MHDMLESTGDFEGN

-1143 ADGIIS
+1143 TDGVIS

-1157 EPYPFWRHVTDRIKE
+1157 EPYPFWQYVTDRVKE

-1187 ITLWNAYPVSDAHA
+1187 ITLWNAYPVPDAHA
-1201 ATSGVVTQVQQV
+1201 ATSGVVTQVQQI

-1269 GDAAVPGQTP
+1269 GDAAAPGQTP

-1304 HTDGSIWAIHRVL
+1304 HSDGSIWAIHRVL

-1384 TEDLKQDMQP
+1384 ADDLKQDMQP
-1394 PASLDDTETTAFRSS
+1394 PASLDDTDTTAFRSS
-1409 TDSMAAEEL
+1409 TDSLAAEEL
-1418 QKGKLDTGAL
+1418 QKGTLDSGAL
-1428 LTSVLSEADPDS
+1428 LTSVLSETDPDS
-1440 LSAAKGNNAAD
+1440 LSAAKGNDAAD

-1456 AVPLAAGRIS
+1456 ALPLAAGRMS
-1466 RNAKKRRNARMSESA
+1466 RNAKKRRNARMSESV

-1489 ITETANT
+1489 ITDTVDA
-1496 PAVSPDNVQ
+1496 PAASPDNVQ
-1505 NDTSEYWASTARGR
+1505 SDSPEYWASTARGR
-1519 TLTPKERVE
+1519 TLTPKQRVA

-1549 YLFLRWLQDNGIAH
+1549 YPMLRWISDNGIGQ
-1563 VAGEGV
+1563 VAGEGI
-1569 EITDNPVAR
+1569 ELTDNPIAR
-1578 ALKFAPGKRNHIL
+1578 ALKFAPGKRDHIL
-1591 THMKKTFME
+1591 THMKRTYME
-1600 PAMNKVVEI
+1600 PAMSKVVEI

-1638 DLRRRINER
+1638 DLRRRINEE

-1654 GNETAIEE
+1654 GNETAIED
-1662 AVQELNAHDAYQQGK
+1662 AVQKLNAHDAYQQGK

-1698 IEQQFK
+1698 IEQTFN

-1775 GGSKDHYAEHAL
+1775 GGSKDHWAEHAM

-1795 RAAAAIAIQ
+1795 RAASAIAIQ

-1818 ELAGMQRVRIIGTD
+1818 ELAGMQRVHIKDAD

-1864 IMASLFPKEQTTN
+1864 IMASLFPKAQTTN
-1877 PLLQAMATS
+1877 LLLQAMATS

-1919 RHITVDGKTINP
+1919 RHITVNGKTINP

-1960 TDNKYVKAYTELEA
+1960 ADNEYVKAYKELEA

-2004 YAKQLDSV
+2004 YAKQLDGI

-2031 LREAGVEADRA
+2031 LKKAGVDSERA

-2055 GTWTYWMRAFQPF
+2055 GTWTHWMRAFQPF

-2085 PRGWAVGAAGIA
+2085 PRGWAIGAAGIA
-2097 TSIMLYTMLAALAPD
+2097 TSIMLYTMLASLAPD

-2126 IPVYGKDGS
+2126 IPLYGKDGS

-2144 LPRQTWI
+2144 LPRQTWV

-2183 VTAKFSGDHASR
+2183 VTGKFSGDHASR

-2247 DVWKDAATSLR
+2247 DVWKNAATYLR

-2272 IINYYAA
+2272 VINYYAA

-2286 TWLEKDSLYMS
+2286 TWMENDSLYMS

-2348 RTDPGNGKGMKAVS
+2348 RSDPGNGKGMKAVS
-2362 AMQRMMLAGASA
+2362 AMQRMMLAGASI

-2385 ADNARSKNNR
+2385 ADSARSKNNR

-2420 HLDTQELLMKAFI
+2420 HLDMQELLMKAFI

>member
-1 MNDKNL
+1 MTDKNL

-55 ALLNNI
+55 ALLNGI

-87 AVMKEQF
+87 AIIKDQF
-94 APYVQQHMDNPD
+94 TPFVQQHMDNPD
-106 LMMKLQMIPETTLK
+106 LMMKLQMIPEATLK

-129 IDDANEFGDFWR
+129 IDDANELGDLWR

-165 RVRALEELQQRYG
+165 RVRTLEELQQRYG

-195 EQEADRQDTLKAI
+195 EQETDRQETLKAV
-208 QELQTQ
+208 QELQGQ

-241 WAAENPLDALTFA
+241 WAAENPLDALSFA

-265 AATVGGTMLAGPV
+265 AATVGGTILAGPV
-278 GGAAAAA
+278 GGAAAAT

-316 EFQALVAQGTSEE
+316 EFQALVAQGTSEG

-334 VIAAAQGD
+334 IIAAAQGD
-342 AGAKGAVIGALT
+342 AGAKGLVIGALT

-374 TARGIANSTMKKELL
+374 TARSIANGTMKKELL
-389 KGAAKTVAGAG
+389 RGAATTLAGAG

-408 TQWASNSAINN
+408 TQWASNSAINK

-439 IAGGPMST
+439 IAGGPMSA

-465 ADAAARGET
+465 AEAAARGET
-474 DLTTHSDVISPEAA
+474 DLTTHRDVPSPEAA
-488 YAAEQGGAAEATA
+488 HAAEQGNTVDAATA
-501 PADPVAARSALNTF
+501 VDPLVARTALNTV
-515 RNDLLQQTGTML
+515 RNDLLQHTGTAL

-533 GLYAVAHAAEQ
+533 SLYATAYAAEQ
-544 AGMSTDALKSLMEK
+544 AGMTTKALQSLMEK
-558 LQVRRASPDG
+558 LQIRRASPDG

-587 QDNAPVA
+587 QDNAPA
-594 EPVEVPANTTTTRP
+594 DVPADTTVTRP

-684 FNGQSDGTGAATAG
+684 FNGQSDGTGAATTG
-698 TDSTGAVAG
+698 TGSTGAVAG

-718 RVADDIAATTGTTRT
+718 RVADDIAATTGPART
-733 GTGRGRR
+733 GAGRGRGDTD
-740 NANTANAV
+740 TANAV
-748 HSEPVNALGR
+748 HSEPTDALGS
-758 GESTATVDGGR
+758 GESSTAVDSGR
-769 SDSAVPGTSAAVSTG
+769 SDSTVPGTSAAVSTG

-792 GPRAADGRGAESTGL
+792 GPRATDGRGAESTGL
-807 RASGGDPGV
+807 RASGGD
-816 GDTVT
+816 
-821 WKDPFFG
+821 
-828 NHFTGTV
+828 
-835 TAVDS
+835 
-840 ARATFNARTPDG
+840 
-852 NVFENVSTG
+852 
-861 SIRQEPL
+861 
-868 TDAYGDT
+868 
-875 DVQADMAREDN
+875 
-886 VDALERLNQA
+886 
-896 VVDGRITAEQAA
+896 
-908 RVTQSAVQEVARTG
+908 
-922 DRSAAGSYIDDH
+922 
-934 LARLSSSTPALRASG
+934 
-949 GDWSIGQT
+949 WSVGQT
-957 VTYKPRN
+957 ATYKPRN

-984 DVQSTRRGKA
+984 EVQSMRRGKA

-1013 QVSEAE
+1013 QQTTAE
-1019 RPSDNAA
+1019 PEQMTDDAA
-1026 TTADVPLSAVPLD
+1026 TASEVPLSELQPE
-1039 ELVVRMNRALEQM
+1039 ELVARANRALEQLPDM
-1052 SDIPLASAD
+1052 PLASAD
-1061 VEAARQ
+1061 VEAARN
-1067 VAETGDVEV
+1067 VAEAGDIAA
-1076 ANVMAT
+1076 ANTMAT
-1082 DVWVEH
+1082 DAWVEH

-1103 LTKLIESY
+1103 RTKLIESY
-1111 RRLTPEERDEVLE
+1111 RRLTPEEREEVIE
-1124 MYNILESTGDFEGN
+1124 MHDMLESTGDFEGN

-1143 ADGIIS
+1143 TDGVIS

-1157 EPYPFWRHVTDRIKE
+1157 EPYPFWQYVTDRVKE

-1187 ITLWNAYPVSDAHA
+1187 ITLWNAYPVPDAHA

-1213 QGLSNTASAV
+1213 QGLSSTASAV
-1223 RAWVQETKDNR
+1223 RAWVQETKDNH

-1304 HTDGSIWAIHRVL
+1304 HSDGSIWAIHRVL

-1336 NRISLGCINVPADMY
+1336 NRVSLGCINVPADMY

-1394 PASLDDTETTAFRSS
+1394 PASLDDTDTTAFRSS
-1409 TDSMAAEEL
+1409 TDSLAAEEL
-1418 QKGKLDTGAL
+1418 QKGTLDSGAL

-1440 LSAAKGNNAAD
+1440 LSAAKGNDAAD

-1456 AVPLAAGRIS
+1456 ALPLAAGRMS
-1466 RNAKKRRNARMSESA
+1466 RNAKKRRNARMSESV

-1489 ITETANT
+1489 ITDTVDA
-1496 PAVSPDNVQ
+1496 PAASPDNVQ
-1505 NDTSEYWASTARGR
+1505 SDSPEYWASTARGR
-1519 TLTPKERVE
+1519 TLTPKQRVA

-1534 QSWIAPVVQRLYDSQ
+1534 QSWVAPVVQRLYDSQ
-1549 YLFLRWLQDNGIAH
+1549 YPMLRWISDNGIGQ
-1563 VAGEGV
+1563 VAGEGI
-1569 EITDNPVAR
+1569 ELTDNPIAR
-1578 ALKFAPGKRNHIL
+1578 ALKFAPGKRDHIL
-1591 THMKKTFME
+1591 THMKRTYME
-1600 PAMNKVVEI
+1600 PAMSKVVEI

-1638 DLRRRINER
+1638 DLRRRISEE

-1654 GNETAIEE
+1654 GDETAIEK
-1662 AVQELNAHDAYQQGK
+1662 AVQKLNAHDAYQQGK

-1698 IEQQFK
+1698 IEQTFS

-1709 AVAQHLYD
+1709 EVAQHLYD

-1804 DFKAALNAQFQGQN
+1804 DFKAALNAQFQEQN
-1818 ELAGMQRVRIIGTD
+1818 ELAGMQRVRITDTD
-1832 TTGKPGIFFTEH
+1832 TTNKPGIFFTEH

-1859 KANDN
+1859 KNNDN

-1919 RHITVDGKTINP
+1919 RHITVNGKTINP

-1960 TDNKYVKAYTELEA
+1960 TDNEYVKAYKELEA

-2004 YAKQLDSV
+2004 YAKQLDGI

-2031 LREAGVEADRA
+2031 LKKAGVDSERA

-2055 GTWTYWMRAFQPF
+2055 GTWTHWMRAFQPF

-2085 PRGWAVGAAGIA
+2085 PRGWTIGAAGIA
-2097 TSIMLYTMLAALAPD
+2097 TSIMLYTMLASLAPD

-2126 IPVYGKDGS
+2126 IPLYGKDGS

-2183 VTAKFSGDHASR
+2183 VTGKFSGDHASR

-2247 DVWKDAATSLR
+2247 DVWKNAATYLR

-2272 IINYYAA
+2272 VINYYAA

-2286 TWLEKDSLYMS
+2286 TWMENDSLYMS

-2348 RTDPGNGKGMKAVS
+2348 RSDPGNGKGMKAVS

-2408 LAPEHLEPMFTQ
+2408 LSPEHLEPMFTQ
-2420 HLDTQELLMKAFI
+2420 HLDMQNHLMKMFI

>member
-1 MNDKNL
+1 MTDKNL

-14 YMNPMTTTVSQDLF
+14 YMNPMTATPSADLF
-28 AQPQTDRSLYRSPS
+28 AQPRTDNSLYRSPS
-42 RADLQARAAAEEA
+42 RAALQARAAAEEA

-87 AVMKEQF
+87 AVIKDQF
-94 APYVQQHMDNPD
+94 TPFVQQHMDNPD
-106 LMMKLQMIPETTLK
+106 LMMKLQMIPEMTLK
-120 ADINALAKQ
+120 ADINALKRQ
-129 IDDANEFGDFWR
+129 IDDANELGDLWR

-157 IPSLLAED
+157 IPSWIAGNKIKS
-165 RVRALEELQQRYG
+165 LEEAQRLYG
-178 YSQERQNA
+178 YDPNRQKE

-195 EQEADRQDTLKAI
+195 EQEADRKETLKAV
-208 QELQTQ
+208 QELQGQ

-241 WAAENPLDALTFA
+241 WATENPLDALSFA

-265 AATVGGTMLAGPV
+265 AATVGGTVLAGPV
-278 GGAAAAA
+278 GGAAAAT

-291 SAADAMGSAGLDLSQ
+291 SAVDAMGSAGLDLSQ

-316 EFQALVAQGTSEE
+316 EFQALVAQGTSED

-334 VIAAAQGD
+334 VIAYAQGD
-342 AGAKGAVIGALT
+342 AGAKGLVIGALT
-354 SVFGPE
+354 NVFGPE
-360 RILGGAIGKTITGA
+360 RILGGVIGKTITGA
-374 TARGIANSTMKKELL
+374 TARSIVNGTMKKELL
-389 KGAAKTVAGAG
+389 RGAATTLAGAG

-408 TQWASNSAINN
+408 TQWASNSAINK

-456 NIKGIREAR
+456 NIKGIRAAR
-465 ADAAARGET
+465 AEAEARGET
-474 DLTTHSDVISPEAA
+474 DLTTHRDVPSPEAA
-488 YAAEQGGAAEATA
+488 HAAEQGNTADAATA
-501 PADPVAARSALNTF
+501 VDPLVARTALNTV
-515 RNDLLQQTGTML
+515 RNDLLQHTGTAL

-533 GLYAVAHAAEQ
+533 SLYATAYAAEQ
-544 AGMSTDALKSLMEK
+544 AGMTTKALQSLMEK

-587 QDNAPVA
+587 QDNVPA
-594 EPVEVPANTTTTRP
+594 EVPADTTVTRP

-615 MEHVA
+615 MGHVA

-635 APQAEYTPMYR
+635 VPQAEYKPMYR

-659 PRGMTPEKR
+659 PRGMPSKKHGPIYVTPEGEARLARDFDGRVMGHVAPLAQAMMAAYRRDSVVPQDEYKPMYREPFDATVRSLPRIPR
-668 GPIYV
+668 GVRGIPSKKHGTIYV

-684 FNGQSDGTGAATAG
+684 FNGQSDGTGAATTG
-698 TDSTGAVAG
+698 TGSTGAVAG

-718 RVADDIAATTGTTRT
+718 RVADDIAATTGPART
-733 GTGRGRR
+733 GAGRGRG
-740 NANTANAV
+740 NTDTANAV
-748 HSEPVNALGR
+748 HSEPTDALGS
-758 GESTATVDGGR
+758 GKSSTAVDSRR
-769 SDSAVPGTSAAVSTG
+769 SDSTVPGTSAAVSTG

-792 GPRAADGRGAESTGL
+792 GPRATDGRGAESTGL
-807 RASGGDPGV
+807 RASGGDWSV
-816 GDTVT
+816 G
-821 WKDPFFG
+821 
-828 NHFTGTV
+828 
-835 TAVDS
+835 
-840 ARATFNARTPDG
+840 
-852 NVFENVSTG
+852 
-861 SIRQEPL
+861 
-868 TDAYGDT
+868 
-875 DVQADMAREDN
+875 
-886 VDALERLNQA
+886 
-896 VVDGRITAEQAA
+896 QAA
-908 RVTQSAVQEVARTG
+908 
-922 DRSAAGSYIDDH
+922 
-934 LARLSSSTPALRASG
+934 
-949 GDWSIGQT
+949 
-957 VTYKPRN
+957 TYKPRN

-984 DVQSTRRGKA
+984 EVQSTRRGKA

-1013 QVSEAE
+1013 QQKTAE
-1019 RPSDNAA
+1019 PEQMTDNAA
-1026 TTADVPLSAVPLD
+1026 TASAVPLSELQPE
-1039 ELVVRMNRALEQM
+1039 ELVARANRALEQLPDM
-1052 SDIPLASAD
+1052 PLASAD
-1061 VEAARQ
+1061 VEAARN
-1067 VAETGDVEV
+1067 VAEAGDIAA
-1076 ANVMAT
+1076 ANTMAT
-1082 DVWVEH
+1082 DTWVEH

-1103 LTKLIESY
+1103 RTKLIESY
-1111 RRLTPEERDEVLE
+1111 RRLTPEEREEVIE
-1124 MYNILESTGDFEGN
+1124 MHDMLESTGDFEGN

-1143 ADGIIS
+1143 TDGVIS

-1157 EPYPFWRHVTDRIKE
+1157 EPYPFWQYVTDRVKE

-1304 HTDGSIWAIHRVL
+1304 HSDGSIWAIHRVL

-1384 TEDLKQDMQP
+1384 ADDLKQDMQP
-1394 PASLDDTETTAFRSS
+1394 PASLDDTDTTAFRSS
-1409 TDSMAAEEL
+1409 TDSLAAEEL
-1418 QKGKLDTGAL
+1418 QKGTLDSGAL
-1428 LTSVLSEADPDS
+1428 LTSVLSETDPDS
-1440 LSAAKGNNAAD
+1440 LSAAKGNDAAD

-1456 AVPLAAGRIS
+1456 ALPLAAGRMS

-1481 SDVEDREA
+1481 NDVEDRET
-1489 ITETANT
+1489 ITGA
-1496 PAVSPDNVQ
+1496 ADAQVVSPDNVQ
-1505 NDTSEYWASTARGR
+1505 SDSPEYWASTARGR
-1519 TLTPKERVE
+1519 TLTPKQRVA

-1534 QSWIAPVVQRLYDSQ
+1534 LSWMAPVVQRVYDSQ
-1549 YLFLRWLQDNGIAH
+1549 YPMLRWISDNGIGQ
-1563 VAGEGV
+1563 VAGEGI
-1569 EITDNPVAR
+1569 ELTDNPIAR
-1578 ALKFAPGKRNHIL
+1578 ALKFAPGKRDHIL
-1591 THMKKTFME
+1591 THMKRTYME
-1600 PAMNKVVEI
+1600 PAMSKVVEI

-1638 DLRRRINER
+1638 DLRRRISEK

-1654 GNETAIEE
+1654 GDETAIEK

-1698 IEQQFK
+1698 IEQTFS

-1709 AVAQHLYD
+1709 EVAQHLYD

-1754 VDGDNA
+1754 IDGDNA

-1804 DFKAALNAQFQGQN
+1804 DFKAALNAQFQEQN
-1818 ELAGMQRVRIIGTD
+1818 ELAGMQRVRIKDAD

-1859 KANDN
+1859 KNNDN

-1919 RHITVDGKTINP
+1919 RHITVNGKTINP

-1960 TDNKYVKAYTELEA
+1960 ADNEYVKAYKELEA
-1974 TGALATINDV
+1974 TGALATINNV

-2004 YAKQLDSV
+2004 YAKQLDGI

-2031 LREAGVEADRA
+2031 LKKAGVDSERA

-2055 GTWTYWMRAFQPF
+2055 GTWTHWMRAFQPF

-2085 PRGWAVGAAGIA
+2085 PRGWAIGAAGIA
-2097 TSIMLYTMLAALAPD
+2097 TSIMLYTMLASLAPD

-2126 IPVYGKDGS
+2126 IPLYGKDGS

-2144 LPRQTWI
+2144 LPRQMWI

-2183 VTAKFSGDHASR
+2183 VTGKFSGDHASR

-2247 DVWKDAATSLR
+2247 DVWKNAATYLR

-2272 IINYYAA
+2272 VINYYAA

-2286 TWLEKDSLYMS
+2286 TWMENDSLYMS

-2348 RTDPGNGKGMKAVS
+2348 RSDPGNGKGMKAVS

-2385 ADNARSKNNR
+2385 ADSARSKNNR

-2420 HLDTQELLMKAFI
+2420 HLDMQELLMKAFI

>member
-14 YMNPMTTTVSQDLF
+14 YMNPMTATVSQDLF
-28 AQPQTDRSLYRSPS
+28 AQPQMDRSLYRSPS

-55 ALLNNI
+55 ALLNGI

-87 AVMKEQF
+87 AIIKDQF
-94 APYVQQHMDNPD
+94 TPFVQQHMDNPD

-120 ADINALAKQ
+120 ADINALEKQ
-129 IDDANEFGDFWR
+129 INDANELGDLWR
-141 GMKSGVHQLSS
+141 GMKSSVHQLSS

-165 RVRALEELQQRYG
+165 RVRTLEELQQRYG

-195 EQEADRQDTLKAI
+195 EQDADRQDTLKAV
-208 QELQTQ
+208 QELQGQ

-228 LQGEDGEFLGTLS
+228 LQGENGEFLGTFS
-241 WAAENPLDALTFA
+241 WAAENPLDALSFA

-265 AATVGGTMLAGPV
+265 AATVGGTILAGPV
-278 GGAAAAA
+278 GGAAAAT

-291 SAADAMGSAGLDLSQ
+291 SAADAMGRAGLDLSQ

-316 EFQALVAQGTSEE
+316 EFQALVAQGTSEG

-334 VIAAAQGD
+334 IIAAAQGD
-342 AGAKGAVIGALT
+342 AGAKGLVIGALT

-374 TARGIANSTMKKELL
+374 TARSIANGTMKKELL
-389 KGAAKTVAGAG
+389 RGAATTLAGAG

-408 TQWASNSAINN
+408 TQWASNSAINK

-465 ADAAARGET
+465 AEAEARGET
-474 DLTTHSDVISPEAA
+474 DLTTHRDVPSPEAA
-488 YAAEQGGAAEATA
+488 HAAEQGNMADAATA
-501 PADPVAARSALNTF
+501 VDPLVARTALNTV
-515 RNDLLQQTGTML
+515 RNDLLQHTGTAL

-533 GLYAVAHAAEQ
+533 SLYATAYAAEQ
-544 AGMSTDALKSLMEK
+544 AGMTTKALQSLMEK

-587 QDNAPVA
+587 QDNVPA
-594 EPVEVPANTTTTRP
+594 EVPADTTATRP

-684 FNGQSDGTGAATAG
+684 FNGQSDGTGAATTG
-698 TDSTGAVAG
+698 TGSTGAVAG

-718 RVADDIAATTGTTRT
+718 RVADDIAATTGPART
-733 GTGRGRR
+733 GAGRGRG
-740 NANTANAV
+740 NADTANAV
-748 HSEPVNALGR
+748 HSESTGALGR
-758 GESTATVDGGR
+758 GESSTAVDSGR
-769 SDSAVPGTSAAVSTG
+769 SDSTVPGTSAAVSTG

-792 GPRAADGRGAESTGL
+792 GPRAADGRSAESTGL
-807 RASGGDPGV
+807 RASGGD
-816 GDTVT
+816 
-821 WKDPFFG
+821 
-828 NHFTGTV
+828 
-835 TAVDS
+835 
-840 ARATFNARTPDG
+840 
-852 NVFENVSTG
+852 
-861 SIRQEPL
+861 
-868 TDAYGDT
+868 
-875 DVQADMAREDN
+875 
-886 VDALERLNQA
+886 
-896 VVDGRITAEQAA
+896 
-908 RVTQSAVQEVARTG
+908 
-922 DRSAAGSYIDDH
+922 
-934 LARLSSSTPALRASG
+934 
-949 GDWSIGQT
+949 WSVGQT
-957 VTYKPRN
+957 ATYKPRN

-984 DVQSTRRGKA
+984 EVQSMRRGKA
-994 VTETKRGVKTS
+994 VTETKRGVKAS

-1013 QVSEAE
+1013 QRTTPEPE
-1019 RPSDNAA
+1019 QMTDNAA
-1026 TTADVPLSAVPLD
+1026 TVSEAPLSELQPE
-1039 ELVVRMNRALEQM
+1039 ELVALANRALEQL
-1052 SDIPLASAD
+1052 SDMPLASAD
-1061 VEAARQ
+1061 VEAARN
-1067 VAETGDVEV
+1067 VAEAGDIAA
-1076 ANVMAT
+1076 ANTMAT
-1082 DVWVEH
+1082 DAWVEH

-1103 LTKLIESY
+1103 RTKLIESY
-1111 RRLTPEERDEVLE
+1111 RRLTPEEREEVIE
-1124 MYNILESTGDFEGN
+1124 MHDMLESTGDFEGN

-1143 ADGIIS
+1143 TDGVIS

-1157 EPYPFWRHVTDRIKE
+1157 EPYPFWQYVTDRVKE

-1187 ITLWNAYPVSDAHA
+1187 ITLWNAYPVPDAHA
-1201 ATSGVVTQVQQV
+1201 ATSGVVTQVQQI

-1304 HTDGSIWAIHRVL
+1304 HSDGSIWAIHRVL

-1336 NRISLGCINVPADMY
+1336 NRVSLGCINVPADMY

-1372 GEVFRGIQENVA
+1372 GEVFRGIQENA
-1384 TEDLKQDMQP
+1384 AADDLKQDMQP
-1394 PASLDDTETTAFRSS
+1394 PASLDDTDTTAFRSS
-1409 TDSMAAEEL
+1409 TDSLAAEEL
-1418 QKGKLDTGAL
+1418 QKGTLDSGAL
-1428 LTSVLSEADPDS
+1428 LTSVLSETDPDS
-1440 LSAAKGNNAAD
+1440 LSAAKGNDAAD

-1456 AVPLAAGRIS
+1456 AVPLAAGRMS
-1466 RNAKKRRNARMSESA
+1466 RNAKKRRNARMSESV

-1489 ITETANT
+1489 ITDTVDA
-1496 PAVSPDNVQ
+1496 PAASPDNVQ
-1505 NDTSEYWASTARGR
+1505 SDSPEYWASTARGR
-1519 TLTPKERVE
+1519 TLTPKQRVA

-1534 QSWIAPVVQRLYDSQ
+1534 LSWMAPVVERLYDSQ
-1549 YLFLRWLQDNGIAH
+1549 YRMLRWISDNGIGQ
-1563 VAGEGV
+1563 VAGEGI
-1569 EITDNPVAR
+1569 ELTDNPIAR
-1578 ALKFAPGKRNHIL
+1578 ALKFAPGKRDHIL
-1591 THMKKTFME
+1591 THMKRTYME
-1600 PAMNKVVEI
+1600 PAMSKVVEI

-1638 DLRRRINER
+1638 DLRRRINEE

-1662 AVQELNAHDAYQQGK
+1662 AVQKLNAHDAYQQGK

-1698 IEQQFK
+1698 IEQTFS

-1709 AVAQHLYD
+1709 EVAQHLYD

-1775 GGSKDHYAEHAL
+1775 GGSKDHHAEHAL

-1818 ELAGMQRVRIIGTD
+1818 ELAGMQRVHIKDAD

-1859 KANDN
+1859 KNNDN

-1960 TDNKYVKAYTELEA
+1960 ADNEYVKAYKELEA
-1974 TGALATINDV
+1974 TGALATINDI

-2004 YAKQLDSV
+2004 YAKQLDGI

-2031 LREAGVEADRA
+2031 LKKAGVDSERA
-2042 AMFILD
+2042 AMFVLD

-2055 GTWTYWMRAFQPF
+2055 GTWTHWMRAFQPF

-2085 PRGWAVGAAGIA
+2085 PRGWAIGAAGIA
-2097 TSIMLYTMLAALAPD
+2097 TSIMLYTMLASLAPD

-2126 IPVYGKDGS
+2126 IPLYGKDGS

-2183 VTAKFSGDHASR
+2183 VTGKFSGDHASR

-2242 KTRTA
+2242 RTRTA
-2247 DVWKDAATSLR
+2247 DVWKNAATYLR

-2272 IINYYAA
+2272 VINYYAA

-2286 TWLEKDSLYMS
+2286 TWMENDSLYMS

-2348 RTDPGNGKGMKAVS
+2348 RSDPNNGKGMKAVS

-2385 ADNARSKNNR
+2385 ADTARSKNNR
-2395 ALNDRVKKLRKAQ
+2395 TLNDRVKKLRKAQ
-2408 LAPEHLEPMFTQ
+2408 LSPEHLAPMFTQ
-2420 HLDTQELLMKAFI
+2420 HLDMQDHLMKMFI

>member
-1 MNDKNL
+1 MTDKNL

-55 ALLNNI
+55 ALLNGI

-87 AVMKEQF
+87 AIIKDQF
-94 APYVQQHMDNPD
+94 TPFVQQHIDNPD

-120 ADINALAKQ
+120 ADINALEKQ
-129 IDDANEFGDFWR
+129 INDANEFGDFWR
-141 GMKSGVHQLSS
+141 GMQISGNQLLS
-152 GIADG
+152 GLADG
-157 IPSLLAED
+157 IPSWAAGNKIKTLED
-165 RVRALEELQQRYG
+165 AQRIYG
-178 YSQERQNA
+178 YDPNRQKE

-195 EQEADRQDTLKAI
+195 EQETDRQDTLKAV
-208 QELQTQ
+208 QELQGQ

-221 TETRRRE
+221 TETRRQE

-241 WAAENPLDALTFA
+241 WAAENPLDALSFA

-260 MIPTA
+260 MLPTA
-265 AATVGGTMLAGPV
+265 AATVGGTILAGPV
-278 GGAAAAA
+278 GGAAAAT

-316 EFQALVAQGTSEE
+316 EFQALVAQGTSEG

-334 VIAAAQGD
+334 IIAAAQGD
-342 AGAKGAVIGALT
+342 AGAKGLVIGALT

-374 TARGIANSTMKKELL
+374 TARSIANGTMKKELL
-389 KGAAKTVAGAG
+389 RGAATTLAGAG

-408 TQWASNSAINN
+408 TQWASNSAINK

-439 IAGGPMST
+439 IAGGPMSA
-447 VGSGVDTYH
+447 VGSSVDTYH

-465 ADAAARGET
+465 AEAAARGET
-474 DLTTHSDVISPEAA
+474 DLTTHRDVPSPEAA
-488 YAAEQGGAAEATA
+488 HAAEQGNTVDAATA
-501 PADPVAARSALNTF
+501 VDPLVARTALNTV
-515 RNDLLQQTGTML
+515 RNDLLQHTGTAL
-527 TTAERD
+527 TTAEQD
-533 GLYAVAHAAEQ
+533 SLYATAYAAEQ
-544 AGMSTDALKSLMEK
+544 AGMTTKALQSLMEK

-587 QDNAPVA
+587 QDNAPA
-594 EPVEVPANTTTTRP
+594 DVPADTTVTRP

-684 FNGQSDGTGAATAG
+684 FNGQSDGTGAATTG
-698 TDSTGAVAG
+698 TGSTGAVAG

-718 RVADDIAATTGTTRT
+718 RVADDIAATTGSART
-733 GTGRGRR
+733 GAGRGRGDTD
-740 NANTANAV
+740 TANAV
-748 HSEPVNALGR
+748 HSEPTDALGS
-758 GESTATVDGGR
+758 GKSSTTVDSGR
-769 SDSAVPGTSAAVSTG
+769 SDSTVPGTSAAISTG
-784 ERSVARET
+784 ERGVARET
-792 GPRAADGRGAESTGL
+792 GPRTTDGRGAESTGL
-807 RASGGDPGV
+807 RASGGD
-816 GDTVT
+816 
-821 WKDPFFG
+821 
-828 NHFTGTV
+828 
-835 TAVDS
+835 
-840 ARATFNARTPDG
+840 
-852 NVFENVSTG
+852 
-861 SIRQEPL
+861 
-868 TDAYGDT
+868 
-875 DVQADMAREDN
+875 
-886 VDALERLNQA
+886 
-896 VVDGRITAEQAA
+896 
-908 RVTQSAVQEVARTG
+908 
-922 DRSAAGSYIDDH
+922 
-934 LARLSSSTPALRASG
+934 
-949 GDWSIGQT
+949 WSVGQT
-957 VTYKPRN
+957 ATYKPRN

-984 DVQSTRRGKA
+984 EVQSMRRGKA
-994 VTETKRGVKTS
+994 FTETKRGVKAN

-1013 QVSEAE
+1013 QQ
-1019 RPSDNAA
+1019 
-1026 TTADVPLSAVPLD
+1026 TTAEPEQMTDDAAMGSDAPLSALPLE

-1052 SDIPLASAD
+1052 SDMPLASAD
-1061 VEAARQ
+1061 VEAARN
-1067 VAETGDVEV
+1067 VAEAGDIAA
-1076 ANVMAT
+1076 ANTMAT
-1082 DVWVEH
+1082 DAWVAH
-1088 GITALTPEYLSEGEG
+1088 GITELTPEYLSEGEG
-1103 LTKLIESY
+1103 RAKLIESY
-1111 RRLTPEERDEVLE
+1111 RRLTPEERQEVIE
-1124 MYNILESTGDFEGN
+1124 MHDMLESTGDFEGN

-1143 ADGIIS
+1143 TDGVIS

-1157 EPYPFWRHVTDRIKE
+1157 APYPFWQYVTDRVKE

-1187 ITLWNAYPVSDAHA
+1187 ITLWNAYPVPDAHA

-1304 HTDGSIWAIHRVL
+1304 HSDGSIWAIHRVL

-1336 NRISLGCINVPADMY
+1336 NRVSLGCINVPADMY

-1384 TEDLKQDMQP
+1384 TEDLKQNMQP
-1394 PASLDDTETTAFRSS
+1394 PASLDDTDTTAFWSS
-1409 TDSMAAEEL
+1409 TDSLAAEEL
-1418 QKGKLDTGAL
+1418 QKGTLDSGAL
-1428 LTSVLSEADPDS
+1428 LTSVLSETDPDS
-1440 LSAAKGNNAAD
+1440 LSAAKGNDAAD

-1456 AVPLAAGRIS
+1456 ALPLAAGRMS
-1466 RNAKKRRNARMSESA
+1466 RNAKKRRNARMSESV

-1489 ITETANT
+1489 ITDTVDA
-1496 PAVSPDNVQ
+1496 PAASPDNVQ
-1505 NDTSEYWASTARGR
+1505 SDSPEYWASTARGR
-1519 TLTPKERVE
+1519 TLTPKQRVA

-1534 QSWIAPVVQRLYDSQ
+1534 QSWMAPVVQRLYDSQ
-1549 YLFLRWLQDNGIAH
+1549 YPMLRWISDNGIGQ
-1563 VAGEGV
+1563 VAGEGI
-1569 EITDNPVAR
+1569 ELTDNPIAR
-1578 ALKFAPGKRNHIL
+1578 ALKFAPGKRGHIL

-1638 DLRRRINER
+1638 DLRRRISEE

-1654 GNETAIEE
+1654 GDETAIEK
-1662 AVQELNAHDAYQQGK
+1662 AVQKLNAHDAYQQGK

-1698 IEQQFK
+1698 IEQTFS

-1709 AVAQHLYD
+1709 EVAQHLYD

-1804 DFKAALNAQFQGQN
+1804 DFKAALNAQFQEQN
-1818 ELAGMQRVRIIGTD
+1818 ELAGMQRVRITGTD

-1919 RHITVDGKTINP
+1919 RHITVNGKTINP

-1960 TDNKYVKAYTELEA
+1960 ADNEYVKAYKELEA

-2004 YAKQLDSV
+2004 YAKQLDGI

-2031 LREAGVEADRA
+2031 LKKAGVDSERA

-2055 GTWTYWMRAFQPF
+2055 GTWTHWMRAFQPF

-2085 PRGWAVGAAGIA
+2085 PRGWTIGAAGIA
-2097 TSIMLYTMLAALAPD
+2097 TSIMLYTMLASLAPD

-2126 IPVYGKDGS
+2126 IPLYGKDGS

-2144 LPRQTWI
+2144 LPRQMWI

-2183 VTAKFSGDHASR
+2183 VTGKFSGDHASR
-2195 NPLLAALHAL
+2195 NPLLATLHAL

-2247 DVWKDAATSLR
+2247 DVWKNAATYLR

-2272 IINYYAA
+2272 VINYYAA

-2286 TWLEKDSLYMS
+2286 TWMENDSLYMS

-2348 RTDPGNGKGMKAVS
+2348 RSDPSNGKGMKAVS

-2408 LAPEHLEPMFTQ
+2408 LSPEHLEPMFTQ
-2420 HLDTQELLMKAFI
+2420 HLDMQDHLMKMFI